1 MEILCG
7 QKHLS
12 AQELWG
18 KGKSIVTDFN
28 SLIAEFGNQV
38 RENLR
43 FGEGEPEAQL
53 TNPVATLLKGFGAL
67 HSMEVQTV
75 RETSLKTAGGG
86 LVSEG
91 LVRPDYAIMV
101 DGVLTGYVELKAPG
115 KNIDPDSFTKKSHEY
130 KQWQRLR
137 NLPNLLYTNGTEW
150 RLYRY
155 GKPVPTGSEKNDN
168 AVNVSA
174 GSVIINK
181 KRVLFPE
188 KITWSA
194 PANLATLFLNFL
206 RWVPAPITSADRLV
220 ETLAPLAAL
229 LREEMLLGLD
239 AQEKTYKAD
248 QAKAK
253 KKGEE
258 DLLIPSKLVG
268 LRDDWRDTLAPGTS
282 NEEFA
287 DSFAQTVVFS
297 LVVALSEGHNLSIES
312 LSTMANRL
320 RSQHGLLGNALGLLT
335 EHLDEKSSLYNALA
349 VIVRVMGAASW
360 EYISGGKADV
370 YLHLYEH
377 FLSIYNPEQRKKTGS
392 YYTPVEVVDQMVR
405 LVDDALRTYM
415 GKEHGLASEG
425 VSVIDPAMG
434 TGTYPLSVMHKVAK
448 TESLAP
454 AARTR
459 ALNRLAKNLY
469 GFELQSGP
477 FSVAELRLNQTLKEL
492 GADVPEDGLNLYVAD
507 TLYDPY
513 SRAKPMSGNTLR
525 LLSQLSNKATR
536 VKREV
541 PIQVCIGNPPYKD
554 KAQGMGGWVES
565 GHRYKK
571 KDEKEKNSPILDDF
585 RAPSMGGYERV
596 LKNLYIYF
604 WRWAFWKVFED
615 SFRVIESESDNSQ
628 HAGVVCFITPSS
640 YLNGPGFAGMR
651 EYIRR
656 SSSRGWIINV
666 TPEGYGPEKENA
678 IFAIKTPVAISLF
691 IREENTDEERMAD
704 IRYVALHGTFE
715 EKMQALANLE
725 LDGEEF
731 MPVRSGWG
739 NQFAP
744 DSGKDW
750 NSYLY
755 MDDLYSVSSSGID
768 PSRKW
773 VVAPSQR
780 ILEERWSELTEGN
793 DLKIRANRF
802 KETPTAGI
810 AKGKTPLL
818 GNDTFQGSKES
829 LNDQIAR
836 EVIPTVP
843 NIVPIGYRSFDRQY
857 ILADARLL
865 DRPRPKLWPYRI
877 QNQIFI
883 VEQYARNPKNGPGLY
898 FSSLIPDKN
907 AFKGSHGGRCYP
919 VFTTDGEP
927 NLRTSVAQ
935 LLCERFGND
944 APGNL
949 VYYLAAL
956 TGHPEYVRTFS
967 KPLETSHMRAPLTA
981 DPELWERAVQLGK
994 QVVWLH
1000 TYGERGEP
1008 LPGMKYLHQL
1018 PEGADYTL
1026 PNPTVDMGKTM
1037 PEEKPSFS
1045 PDPVDSLSEE
1055 ENNPVMGTVSFGQ
1068 ARCENMEKRVF
1079 DYTIG
1084 GNQVLGL
1091 WAKYR
1096 LKKPEEVSSSPLDE
1110 IVQREWPE
1118 AWSEEYERLLYTLT
1132 HLVHLEPAQ
1141 EKLLDE
1147 VLAGEQ
1153 IFREEFVDTED

>member
-28 SLIAEFGNQV
+28 SLIAEFGRQV

-43 FGEGEPEAQL
+43 VGEGEPEAQL
-53 TNPVATLLKGFGAL
+53 TNPVATLLQDFGAL
-67 HSMEVQTV
+67 HSMKVVTV

-86 LVSEG
+86 LISEG
-91 LVRPDYAIMV
+91 LVRPDYAITV

-115 KNIDPDSFTKKSHEY
+115 KNIDPASFSKKSHEY
-130 KQWQRLR
+130 RQWQRLR

-155 GKPVPTGSEKNDN
+155 GEPVLTSTGYD
-168 AVNVSA
+168 AVHVH
-174 GSVIINK
+174 GSFSG
-181 KRVLFPE
+181 RGTL
-188 KITWSA
+188 SA
-194 PANLATLFLNFL
+194 PDALATFFLNFL
-206 RWVPAPITSADRLV
+206 RWVPAPIKSADQLV

-229 LREEMLLGLD
+229 LREEMLLGLA
-239 AQEKTYKAD
+239 AQEKTYKAE
-248 QAKAK
+248 QAKAR

-258 DLLIPSKLVG
+258 DEVLPPQLVG
-268 LRDDWRDTLAPGTS
+268 LRKDWRDTLAPSTS

-297 LVVALSEGHNLSIES
+297 LVVALSEGHKLS
-312 LSTMANRL
+312 LKTFSTIAVEL
-320 RSQHGLLGNALGLLT
+320 RSKHGLLGNALSLLT
-335 EHLDEKSSLYNALA
+335 DHLDEKSSLYNALA
-349 VIVRVMGAASW
+349 VIIRVMDAASW
-360 EYISGGKADV
+360 ADISGGKSDV

-377 FLSIYNPEQRKKTGS
+377 FLKVYNPEQRKKTGS

-405 LVDDALRTYM
+405 LVDDALRTYL

-492 GADVPEDGLNLYVAD
+492 GAEVAEVPEDGLNLYVTD
-507 TLYDPY
+507 TLGDPY
-513 SRAKPMSGNTLR
+513 AKQKPLNGHTLR

-554 KAQGMGGWVES
+554 KAEGMGGWVES
-565 GHRYKK
+565 GFRSP
-571 KDEKEKNSPILDDF
+571 DVASPILDDF
-585 RAPSMGGYERV
+585 RAQGMGKYEYV
-596 LKNLYIYF
+596 LKNLYVYF

-615 SFRVIESESDNSQ
+615 SFHALEGQPDSAQ
-628 HAGVVCFITPSS
+628 HAGVVCFITADG
-640 YLNGPGFAGMR
+640 YLHGPGFAGMR

-666 TPEGYGPEKENA
+666 TPEGLRPPAKNA
-678 IFAIKTPVAISLF
+678 VFAIETPVSIALF
-691 IREENTDEERMAD
+691 LREENTDEETPAD
-704 IRYVALHGTFE
+704 IRYIALHGTFA
-715 EKMQALANLE
+715 EKIEALAALNL
-725 LDGEEF
+725 DSAEF
-731 MPVRSGWG
+731 EPVRSGWG
-739 NQFAP
+739 DKFAP
-744 DSGKDW
+744 EAGGDWDSYPELPDFYASCFPGVKP
-750 NSYLY
+750 N
-755 MDDLYSVSSSGID
+755 
-768 PSRKW
+768 KTW
-773 VVAPSQR
+773 VYAPSESVLQ
-780 ILEERWSELTEGN
+780 ERWAELIEGN
-793 DLKIRANRF
+793 NLEVRAERF
-802 KETPTAGI
+802 KETRDTKI
-810 AKGKTPLL
+810 TEGKKPLP
-818 GNDTFQGSKES
+818 GKDTFQGSLES

-836 EVIPTVP
+836 EFIPDTP
-843 NIVPIGYRSFDRQY
+843 NIVPVGYRSFDRQY
-857 ILADARLL
+857 ILADARLA
-865 DRPRPKLWPYRI
+865 DMPRPKLWEHRVPE
-877 QNQIFI
+877 QIFI
-883 VEQYARNPKNGPGLY
+883 VEQHSRHPKAGPGLY
-898 FSSLIPDKN
+898 ISSLIPDMN
-907 AFKGSHGGRCYP
+907 SFKGSEGGRTHP
-919 VFTTDGEP
+919 TLTIGGIP
-927 NLRTSVAQ
+927 NLTESAAQ
-935 LLCERFGND
+935 MLRERFGAD
-944 APGNL
+944 APGDL

-956 TGHPEYVRTFS
+956 TGHPGYVRTFDE
-967 KPLETSHMRAPLTA
+967 PLQQAGIRVPLTA
-981 DPELWERAVQLGK
+981 DPALWERAVQLGK

-1026 PNPTVDMGKTM
+1026 PNPTVDMGRTM
-1037 PEEKPSFS
+1037 PEKKPSFS
-1045 PDPVDSLSEE
+1045 PDPVDSLSKE
-1055 ENNPVMGTVSFGQ
+1055 ENNPIMGTVSFGR
-1068 ARCENMEKRVF
+1068 ARCENVEKRVF
-1079 DYTIG
+1079 DYTVG

-1096 LKKPEEVSSSPLDE
+1096 LKKPIVRQSSPLDE

-1118 AWSEEYERLLYTLT
+1118 TWSEEYERLLYTLT

>member
-1 MEILCG
+1 M
-7 QKHLS
+7 
-12 AQELWG
+12 
-18 KGKSIVTDFN
+18 TDFN
-28 SLIAEFGNQV
+28 SLIAEFGRQV

-43 FGEGEPEAQL
+43 VGEGEPEAQL
-53 TNPVATLLKGFGAL
+53 TNPVATLLQDFGAL
-67 HSMEVQTV
+67 HSMKVVTV

-115 KNIDPDSFTKKSHEY
+115 KNIDPASFGKKSHEY

-155 GKPVPTGSEKNDN
+155 GEPVLTSTGYD
-168 AVNVSA
+168 AVHMH
-174 GSVIINK
+174 GSFSGHGT
-181 KRVLFPE
+181 L
-188 KITWSA
+188 SA
-194 PANLATLFLNFL
+194 PDALATFFLNFL
-206 RWVPAPITSADRLV
+206 RWVPAPIKSADQLV

-229 LREEMLLGLD
+229 LREEMLLGL
-239 AQEKTYKAD
+239 AVQEKTYKAD

-258 DLLIPSKLVG
+258 DFVIPPPLVG
-268 LRDDWRDTLAPGTS
+268 LRKDWRDTLAPSTS

-297 LVVALSEGHNLSIES
+297 LVVALSEGHDLSLETF
-312 LSTMANRL
+312 STMAGRL

-360 EYISGGKADV
+360 DDISGGKSDV

-377 FLSIYNPEQRKKTGS
+377 FLKVYNPEQRKKTGS

-405 LVDDALRTYM
+405 LVDDALRTYL

-434 TGTYPLSVMHKVAK
+434 TGTYPLSVMHKVAR

-492 GADVPEDGLNLYVAD
+492 GADISEDGLNLYVAD
-507 TLYDPY
+507 TLSDPY
-513 SRAKPMSGNTLR
+513 AKQKPVNGNTLR

-554 KAQGMGGWVES
+554 KAEGMGGWVES
-565 GHRYKK
+565 GFRSP
-571 KDEKEKNSPILDDF
+571 DVASPILDDF
-585 RAPSMGGYERV
+585 RASGMGRYEYV
-596 LKNLYIYF
+596 LKNLYVYF

-615 SFRVIESESDNSQ
+615 SFRAMEGQSDSAQ
-628 HAGVVCFITPSS
+628 RAGVVCFITADG

-666 TPEGYGPEKENA
+666 TPEGKRPPAKNA
-678 IFAIKTPVAISLF
+678 VFAIETPVSIALF
-691 IREENTDEERMAD
+691 LREENTDEETPAD
-704 IRYVALHGTFE
+704 IRYVALHGTFA
-715 EKMQALANLE
+715 EKMQALAALD
-725 LDGEEF
+725 LDGAEF
-731 MPVRSGWG
+731 EPVRSGWG
-739 NQFAP
+739 DKFAP
-744 DSGKDW
+744 EAGGDWDSYPELPDFYASCFPGVKP
-750 NSYLY
+750 N
-755 MDDLYSVSSSGID
+755 
-768 PSRKW
+768 KTW
-773 VVAPSQR
+773 VYAPSESVLQ
-780 ILEERWSELTEGN
+780 ERWAELIEGN
-793 DLKIRANRF
+793 DLEVRAERF
-802 KETPTAGI
+802 KETSSTGI
-810 AKGKTPLL
+810 AVGKKPLP
-818 GNDTFQGSKES
+818 GSDTFQGSLES
-829 LNDQIAR
+829 LNNQIAR
-836 EVIPTVP
+836 ELIPDTP
-843 NIVPIGYRSFDRQY
+843 NIVQVGYRSFDRQY
-857 ILADARLL
+857 ILADSRLL
-865 DRPRPKLWPYRI
+865 ERARPELWEHRVPG
-877 QNQIFI
+877 QIFI
-883 VEQYARNPKNGPGLY
+883 VEQHAHYPKAGPGLY
-898 FSSLIPDKN
+898 FSALIPDMH
-907 AFKGSHGGRCYP
+907 AFNNRGGRAHP
-919 VFTTDGEP
+919 ALTIGGTP
-927 NLRTSVAQ
+927 NLTEPAKQMLR
-935 LLCERFGND
+935 ERLGDN
-944 APGNL
+944 APGDL

-956 TGHPEYVRTFS
+956 TGHPGYVRTFDE
-967 KPLETSHMRAPLTA
+967 PLQQAGIRVPLTA
-981 DPELWERAVQLGK
+981 DPALWERAVQLGK

-1026 PNPTVDMGKTM
+1026 PTPTVDMGKTM
-1037 PEEKPSFS
+1037 PEKKPSFS
-1045 PDPVDSLSEE
+1045 PDPVNSLSEE
-1055 ENNPVMGTVSFGQ
+1055 QNIPVTGTVSFGR

-1079 DYTIG
+1079 DYTVG

-1096 LKKPEEVSSSPLDE
+1096 LKKPGVRSSSPLDY
-1110 IVQREWPE
+1110 IVQREWPP

-1147 VLAGEQ
+1147 VLVGEQ

>member
-1 MEILCG
+1 M
-7 QKHLS
+7 
-12 AQELWG
+12 
-18 KGKSIVTDFN
+18 TDFN
-28 SLIAEFGNQV
+28 SLIAEFGRQV

-43 FGEGEPEAQL
+43 VGDGEPEAQL
-53 TNPVATLLKGFGAL
+53 TNPVATLLQDFGAL
-67 HSMEVQTV
+67 HSMKVVTV

-115 KNIDPDSFTKKSHEY
+115 KNIDPASFTKKSHEY

-155 GKPVPTGSEKNDN
+155 GEPVLTSTGYD
-168 AVNVSA
+168 AVHMH
-174 GSVIINK
+174 GSFSGHGT
-181 KRVLFPE
+181 L
-188 KITWSA
+188 SA
-194 PANLATLFLNFL
+194 PDALATFFLNFL
-206 RWVPAPITSADRLV
+206 RWVPAPIKSAGQLV

-229 LREEMLLGLD
+229 LREEMLLGLS

-258 DLLIPSKLVG
+258 DFVIPPPLVG
-268 LRDDWRDTLAPGTS
+268 LRKDWRDTLAPSTS

-297 LVVALSEGHNLSIES
+297 LVVALSEGHDLSLETF
-312 LSTMANRL
+312 STMAGRL
-320 RSQHGLLGNALGLLT
+320 RSQHGLLGNALSLLT
-335 EHLDEKSSLYNALA
+335 EHLDEESSLYSTLA
-349 VIVRVMGAASW
+349 VIVRVMNAASW
-360 EYISGGKADV
+360 PDISSGKSDV

-377 FLSIYNPEQRKKTGS
+377 FLKVYNPEQRKTTGS

-405 LVDDALRTYM
+405 LVDDALRAYL

-434 TGTYPLSVMHKVAK
+434 TGTYPLSVMHRVAK

-477 FSVAELRLNQTLKEL
+477 FSVAELRLNETLKEM
-492 GADVPEDGLNLYVAD
+492 GADIPEDGLNLYVAD
-507 TLYDPY
+507 TLSDPY
-513 SRAKPMSGNTLR
+513 AKQKPVNSQTLR

-554 KAQGMGGWVES
+554 KAEGMGGWVES
-565 GHRYKK
+565 GFRSP
-571 KDEKEKNSPILDDF
+571 EVASPILDDF
-585 RAPSMGGYERV
+585 RAPGMGKFEYV
-596 LKNLYIYF
+596 LKNLYVYF

-615 SFRVIESESDNSQ
+615 SFRALEGQPDRSKR
-628 HAGVVCFITPSS
+628 AGAVCFITASG
-640 YLNGPGFAGMR
+640 YLKGPGFAGMR

-656 SSSRGWIINV
+656 SASRGWIINV
-666 TPEGYGPEKENA
+666 TPEGKRPPKGTAVFDIE
-678 IFAIKTPVAISLF
+678 TPVSIALF
-691 IREENTDEERMAD
+691 LREENTDEETPAD
-704 IRYVALHGTFE
+704 IRYVALHGKLE
-715 EKMQALANLE
+715 EKMQALAALN
-725 LDGEEF
+725 LDGAEF
-731 MPVRSGWG
+731 EPVRSGWG
-739 NQFAP
+739 DKFAP
-744 DSGKDW
+744 EAGGDWDSYPELVDFYTK
-750 NSYLY
+750 NFQ
-755 MDDLYSVSSSGID
+755 GIK
-768 PSRKW
+768 PNKTW
-773 VVAPSQR
+773 VYAPAETVLQ
-780 ILEERWSELTEGN
+780 ERWVELIEGN
-793 DLKIRANRF
+793 DLEVRTERF
-802 KETPTAGI
+802 KETPSTSI
-810 AKGKTPLL
+810 FKGKKPLP
-818 GNDTFQGSKES
+818 GKDTFQGSRES

-836 EVIPTVP
+836 EVIPDAP
-843 NIVPIGYRSFDRQY
+843 NIVPVGYRSFDRQY
-857 ILADARLL
+857 ILADSRLL
-865 DRPRPKLWPYRI
+865 ERERPELWEHRVPG
-877 QNQIFI
+877 QIFI
-883 VEQYARNPKNGPGLY
+883 VEQHAHYPKAGPGLH
-898 FSSLIPDKN
+898 FSTLIPDLD
-907 AFKGSHGGRCYP
+907 AFNNRGGRAHP
-919 VFTTDGEP
+919 VLNVSGVP
-927 NLRTSVAQ
+927 NLTEPAKQMLR
-935 LLCERFGND
+935 ERFGDN

-956 TGHPEYVRTFS
+956 TGHPGYVRTFD
-967 KPLETSHMRAPLTA
+967 KPLQQAGIRVPLTA
-981 DPELWERAVQLGK
+981 DPKLWERAVQLGK

-1008 LPGMKYLHQL
+1008 LPGMKYLHQI
-1018 PEGADYTL
+1018 PEGADYVL
-1026 PNPTVDMGKTM
+1026 PTPTVDMGRTM
-1037 PEEKPSFS
+1037 PTKQPSFLPNS
-1045 PDPVDSLSEE
+1045 VTDELAEKQNTPVR
-1055 ENNPVMGTVSFGQ
+1055 GTVSFGR
-1068 ARCENMEKRVF
+1068 ARCENVEKRVF
-1079 DYTIG
+1079 DYTVG
-1084 GNQVLGL
+1084 GNRVLGM

-1096 LKKPEEVSSSPLDE
+1096 LKKPKTNRSSSLND

>member
-1 MEILCG
+1 M
-7 QKHLS
+7 
-12 AQELWG
+12 
-18 KGKSIVTDFN
+18 TDFN
-28 SLIAEFGNQV
+28 SLIAEFGRQV

-43 FGEGEPEAQL
+43 VGDGEPEAQL
-53 TNPVATLLKGFGAL
+53 TNPVATLLQDFGAL
-67 HSMEVQTV
+67 HSMKVVTV

-91 LVRPDYAIMV
+91 LVRPDYAITV

-115 KNIDPDSFTKKSHEY
+115 KNIDPASFTKKSHEY
-130 KQWQRLR
+130 RQWQRLR

-155 GKPVPTGSEKNDN
+155 GEPVLTSTGYD
-168 AVNVSA
+168 AVHMH
-174 GSVIINK
+174 GSFSGHGT
-181 KRVLFPE
+181 L
-188 KITWSA
+188 SA
-194 PANLATLFLNFL
+194 PDALATVFLNFL
-206 RWVPAPITSADRLV
+206 RWVPAPIKSADQLV

-229 LREEMLLGLD
+229 LREEMLLGLA

-258 DLLIPSKLVG
+258 DFVIPPPLVG
-268 LRDDWRDTLAPGTS
+268 LRKDWRDTLAPSTS

-297 LVVALSEGHNLSIES
+297 LVVALSEGHDLSLETF
-312 LSTMANRL
+312 STMAGRL

-360 EYISGGKADV
+360 ADISGGKSDV

-377 FLSIYNPEQRKKTGS
+377 FLKVYNPEQRKKTGS

-405 LVDDALRTYM
+405 LVDDALRTYL

-434 TGTYPLSVMHKVAK
+434 TGTYPLSVMHQVAK

-459 ALNRLAKNLY
+459 ALNRLANNLY

-477 FSVAELRLNQTLKEL
+477 FSVAELRLNQTLKEM
-492 GADVPEDGLNLYVAD
+492 GGDVPEDGLNLYVAD
-507 TLYDPY
+507 TLSDPY
-513 SRAKPMSGNTLR
+513 AKQKPVNGNTLR

-554 KAQGMGGWVES
+554 KAEGMGGWVES
-565 GHRYKK
+565 GFRSP
-571 KDEKEKNSPILDDF
+571 DVASPILDDF
-585 RAPSMGGYERV
+585 RAQGMGKYEYV
-596 LKNLYIYF
+596 LKNLYVYF

-615 SFRVIESESDNSQ
+615 SFRALEGQPDSAQ
-628 HAGVVCFITPSS
+628 RAGVVCFITADG
-640 YLNGPGFAGMR
+640 YLHGPGFAGMR

-666 TPEGYGPEKENA
+666 TPEGKRPPAKNA
-678 IFAIKTPVAISLF
+678 VFAIETPVSIALLL
-691 IREENTDEERMAD
+691 REENTDEETPAD
-704 IRYVALHGTFE
+704 IRYVALHGTFA
-715 EKMQALANLE
+715 EKMQALAALN
-725 LDGEEF
+725 LDGAEF
-731 MPVRSGWG
+731 EPVRSGWG
-739 NQFAP
+739 DKFAP
-744 DSGKDW
+744 EAGGDWDSYPELPDFYASCFPGMKP
-750 NSYLY
+750 N
-755 MDDLYSVSSSGID
+755 
-768 PSRKW
+768 KTW
-773 VVAPSQR
+773 VYAPSESVLQ
-780 ILEERWSELTEGN
+780 ERWAELIEGN
-793 DLKIRANRF
+793 DLEVRAERF
-802 KETPTAGI
+802 KETSSTGI
-810 AKGKTPLL
+810 AVGKKPLP
-818 GNDTFQGSKES
+818 GSDTFQGSLES
-829 LNDQIAR
+829 LNDQITR
-836 EVIPTVP
+836 EIIPDAP
-843 NIVPIGYRSFDRQY
+843 NIVPVGYRSFDRQY
-857 ILADARLL
+857 ILADSRLL
-865 DRPRPKLWPYRI
+865 ERARPELWEHRVPG
-877 QNQIFI
+877 QIFI
-883 VEQYARNPKNGPGLY
+883 VEQHARHPQAGPGLY
-898 FSSLIPDKN
+898 FDALIPDMN
-907 AFKGSHGGRCYP
+907 AFNNRGGRAHP
-919 VFTTDGEP
+919 ALTIEGTP
-927 NLRTSVAQ
+927 NLTEPAAQ
-935 LLCERFGND
+935 MLRERFGDN
-944 APGNL
+944 APGDL

-956 TGHPEYVRTFS
+956 TGHPGYVRTFDE
-967 KPLETSHMRAPLTA
+967 PLQQAGIRVPLTA

-1008 LPGMKYLHQL
+1008 LPGMERLHQL
-1018 PEGADYTL
+1018 PAGADYTL
-1026 PNPTVDMGKTM
+1026 PTPTVDMGRTM
-1037 PEEKPSFS
+1037 PEKKPSFS
-1045 PDPVDSLSEE
+1045 LDPVTGSLSEE
-1055 ENNPVMGTVSFGQ
+1055 ENSPVMGTVSFGQ
-1068 ARCENMEKRVF
+1068 ARCENVERRVF

-1096 LKKPEEVSSSPLDE
+1096 LKKPVVRRSSPLDE

-1118 AWSEEYERLLYTLT
+1118 AWSDEYERLLYTLT

>member
-1 MEILCG
+1 M
-7 QKHLS
+7 
-12 AQELWG
+12 
-18 KGKSIVTDFN
+18 
-28 SLIAEFGNQV
+28 
-38 RENLR
+38 
-43 FGEGEPEAQL
+43 
-53 TNPVATLLKGFGAL
+53 
-67 HSMEVQTV
+67 
-75 RETSLKTAGGG
+75 
-86 LVSEG
+86 
-91 LVRPDYAIMV
+91 RPDYAITV

-115 KNIDPDSFTKKSHEY
+115 KNIDPASFTKKSHEY
-130 KQWQRLR
+130 RQWQRLR

-155 GKPVPTGSEKNDN
+155 GEPVLTSTGYD
-168 AVNVSA
+168 AVHMH
-174 GSVIINK
+174 GSFSGHGT
-181 KRVLFPE
+181 L
-188 KITWSA
+188 SA
-194 PANLATLFLNFL
+194 PDALATFFLNFL
-206 RWVPAPITSADRLV
+206 RWVPAPIKSADQLV

-229 LREEMLLGLD
+229 LREEMLLGL
-239 AQEKTYKAD
+239 AVQEKTYKAD

-258 DLLIPSKLVG
+258 DFVIPPPLVG
-268 LRDDWRDTLAPGTS
+268 LRKDWRDTLAPSTS

-297 LVVALSEGHNLSIES
+297 LVVALSENLDLS
-312 LSTMANRL
+312 LETFSTMAGRL

-360 EYISGGKADV
+360 ADISGGKSDV

-377 FLSIYNPEQRKKTGS
+377 FLKVYNPEQRKKTGS

-405 LVDDALRTYM
+405 LVDDALRTYL

-448 TESLAP
+448 AESLAP

-477 FSVAELRLNQTLKEL
+477 FSVAELRLNQTLREM
-492 GADVPEDGLNLYVAD
+492 GAEVPEDGLNLYVAD
-507 TLYDPY
+507 TLGDPY
-513 SRAKPMSGNTLR
+513 AKQKPVNGNTLR

-554 KAQGMGGWVES
+554 KAEGMGGWVES
-565 GHRYKK
+565 GFRSA
-571 KDEKEKNSPILDDF
+571 DVASPILDDF
-585 RAPSMGGYERV
+585 RAPGMGKYEYV
-596 LKNLYIYF
+596 LKNLYVYF

-615 SFRVIESESDNSQ
+615 SFRTLEGQSDSAQ
-628 HAGVVCFITPSS
+628 HAGVVCFITADG

-666 TPEGYGPEKENA
+666 TPEGKRPPAKNA
-678 IFAIKTPVAISLF
+678 VFAIETPVSIALF
-691 IREENTDEERMAD
+691 LREENTGEETPAD
-704 IRYVALHGTFE
+704 IRYVALHGTFA
-715 EKMQALANLE
+715 EKMQALATLDLE
-725 LDGEEF
+725 GAGFE
-731 MPVRSGWG
+731 PVRSGWG
-739 NQFAP
+739 DKFAP
-744 DSGKDW
+744 EAGGDWDSYPELPDFYASCFPGVKP
-750 NSYLY
+750 N
-755 MDDLYSVSSSGID
+755 
-768 PSRKW
+768 KTW
-773 VVAPSQR
+773 VYAPSESVLQ
-780 ILEERWSELTEGN
+780 ERWAELIEGN
-793 DLKIRANRF
+793 DLEVRAERF
-802 KETPTAGI
+802 KETRDTKI
-810 AKGKTPLL
+810 TEGKKPLP
-818 GNDTFQGSKES
+818 GNDTFQGSLES
-829 LNDQIAR
+829 LNGQIAR
-836 EVIPTVP
+836 EFIPDTP
-843 NIVPIGYRSFDRQY
+843 DIVQVGYRSFDRQY

-865 DRPRPKLWPYRI
+865 HMPSPKLWEHRVPE
-877 QNQIFI
+877 QIFI
-883 VEQYARNPKNGPGLY
+883 VEQHARHPQAGPGLY
-898 FSSLIPDKN
+898 FDALIPDMN
-907 AFKGSHGGRCYP
+907 AFNNRGGRAHP
-919 VFTTDGEP
+919 VLNVSGSP
-927 NLRTSVAQ
+927 NLTESAVQMLR
-935 LLCERFGND
+935 ERFGDN
-944 APGNL
+944 APGDL

-956 TGHPEYVRTFS
+956 TGHPGYVRTFDE
-967 KPLETSHMRAPLTA
+967 PLQQAGIRVPLTA
-981 DPELWERAVQLGK
+981 DPNLWERAVQLGR

-1008 LPGMKYLHQL
+1008 LPGMKYLHQV

-1026 PNPTVDMGKTM
+1026 PTPTVDMGRTM
-1037 PEEKPSFS
+1037 PEKKPSFS
-1045 PDPVDSLSEE
+1045 PDPVDSLSAK
-1055 ENNPVMGTVSFGQ
+1055 ENSPVMGTVSFGK
-1068 ARCENMEKRVF
+1068 ARCENVEKRVF

-1096 LKKPEEVSSSPLDE
+1096 LKKPVVRRSSSLND
-1110 IVQREWPE
+1110 IVQREWPD

>member
-1 MEILCG
+1 M
-7 QKHLS
+7 
-12 AQELWG
+12 
-18 KGKSIVTDFN
+18 
-28 SLIAEFGNQV
+28 
-38 RENLR
+38 
-43 FGEGEPEAQL
+43 
-53 TNPVATLLKGFGAL
+53 
-67 HSMEVQTV
+67 
-75 RETSLKTAGGG
+75 
-86 LVSEG
+86 
-91 LVRPDYAIMV
+91 RPDYAIMV

-115 KNIDPDSFTKKSHEY
+115 KNIDPASFGKKSHEY

-155 GKPVPTGSEKNDN
+155 GEPVLTSTGYD
-168 AVNVSA
+168 AVHMH
-174 GSVIINK
+174 GSFSGHGT
-181 KRVLFPE
+181 L
-188 KITWSA
+188 SA
-194 PANLATLFLNFL
+194 PDALATFFLNFL
-206 RWVPAPITSADRLV
+206 RWVPAPIKSADQLV

-229 LREEMLLGLD
+229 LREEMLLGL
-239 AQEKTYKAD
+239 AVQEKTYKAD

-258 DLLIPSKLVG
+258 DFVIPPPLVG
-268 LRDDWRDTLAPGTS
+268 LRKDWRDTLAPSTS

-297 LVVALSEGHNLSIES
+297 LVVALSEGHDLSLETF
-312 LSTMANRL
+312 STMAGRL

-360 EYISGGKADV
+360 DDISGGKSDV

-377 FLSIYNPEQRKKTGS
+377 FLKVYNPEQRKKTGS

-405 LVDDALRTYM
+405 LVDDALRTYL

-434 TGTYPLSVMHKVAK
+434 TGTYPLSVMHKVAR

-492 GADVPEDGLNLYVAD
+492 GADISEDGLNLYVAD
-507 TLYDPY
+507 TLSDPY
-513 SRAKPMSGNTLR
+513 AKQKPVNGNTLR

-554 KAQGMGGWVES
+554 KAEGMGGWVES
-565 GHRYKK
+565 GFRSP
-571 KDEKEKNSPILDDF
+571 DVASPILDDF
-585 RAPSMGGYERV
+585 RASGMGRYEYV
-596 LKNLYIYF
+596 LKNLYVYF

-615 SFRVIESESDNSQ
+615 SFRAMEGQSDSAQ
-628 HAGVVCFITPSS
+628 RAGVVCFITADG

-666 TPEGYGPEKENA
+666 TPEGKRPPAKNA
-678 IFAIKTPVAISLF
+678 VFAIETPVSIALF
-691 IREENTDEERMAD
+691 LREENTDEETPAD
-704 IRYVALHGTFE
+704 IRYVALHGTFA
-715 EKMQALANLE
+715 EKMQALAALD
-725 LDGEEF
+725 LDGAEF
-731 MPVRSGWG
+731 EPVRSGWG
-739 NQFAP
+739 DKFAP
-744 DSGKDW
+744 EAGGDWDSYPELPDFYASCFPGVKP
-750 NSYLY
+750 N
-755 MDDLYSVSSSGID
+755 
-768 PSRKW
+768 KTW
-773 VVAPSQR
+773 VYAPSESVLQ
-780 ILEERWSELTEGN
+780 ERWAELIEGN
-793 DLKIRANRF
+793 DLEVRAERF
-802 KETPTAGI
+802 KETSSTGI
-810 AKGKTPLL
+810 AVGKKPLP
-818 GNDTFQGSKES
+818 GSDTFQGSLES
-829 LNDQIAR
+829 LNNQIAR
-836 EVIPTVP
+836 ELIPDTP
-843 NIVPIGYRSFDRQY
+843 NIVQVGYRSFDRQY
-857 ILADARLL
+857 ILADSRLL
-865 DRPRPKLWPYRI
+865 ERARPELWEHRVPG
-877 QNQIFI
+877 QIFI
-883 VEQYARNPKNGPGLY
+883 VEQHAHYPKAGPGLY
-898 FSSLIPDKN
+898 FSTLIPDMH
-907 AFKGSHGGRCYP
+907 AFNNRGGRAHP
-919 VFTTDGEP
+919 ALTAGGAP
-927 NLRTSVAQ
+927 NLTEPATQMLR
-935 LLCERFGND
+935 ERFGDN
-944 APGNL
+944 APGDL

-956 TGHPEYVRTFS
+956 TGHPGYVRTFDE
-967 KPLETSHMRAPLTA
+967 PLQQAGIRVPLTA
-981 DPELWERAVQLGK
+981 DPALWERAVQLGK

-1008 LPGMKYLHQL
+1008 LPGIKYLHQL
-1018 PEGADYTL
+1018 PKDADYTL

-1037 PEEKPSFS
+1037 PEKKPSFS
-1045 PDPVDSLSEE
+1045 PDPVNSLSEE
-1055 ENNPVMGTVSFGQ
+1055 QNIPVTGTVSFGR

-1079 DYTIG
+1079 DYTVG

-1096 LKKPEEVSSSPLDE
+1096 LKKPGVRSSSPLDY
-1110 IVQREWPE
+1110 IVQREWPP

-1147 VLAGEQ
+1147 VLVGEQ

>member
-1 MEILCG
+1 M
-7 QKHLS
+7 
-12 AQELWG
+12 
-18 KGKSIVTDFN
+18 TDFN
-28 SLIAEFGNQV
+28 SLIAEFGRQV
-38 RENLR
+38 QENLR
-43 FGEGEPEAQL
+43 IGEGEPEAQL
-53 TNPVATLLKGFGAL
+53 TNPVATLLQDFGAL
-67 HSMEVQTV
+67 HSMKVVTV

-115 KNIDPDSFTKKSHEY
+115 KNIDPASFTKKSHEY

-155 GKPVPTGSEKNDN
+155 GEPVLTSTGYD
-168 AVNVSA
+168 AVHMH
-174 GSVIINK
+174 GSFSGHGT
-181 KRVLFPE
+181 L
-188 KITWSA
+188 SA
-194 PANLATLFLNFL
+194 PDALAAFFLNFL
-206 RWVPAPITSADRLV
+206 RWAPSPITSADQLV

-229 LREEMLLGLD
+229 LREEMLLGL
-239 AQEKTYKAD
+239 AVQEKTYKAD

-258 DLLIPSKLVG
+258 DFVIPPPLVG
-268 LRDDWRDTLAPGTS
+268 LRKDWRDTLAPSTS

-297 LVVALSEGHNLSIES
+297 LVVALSEGHDLSLETF
-312 LSTMANRL
+312 STMAGRL

-349 VIVRVMGAASW
+349 VIVRVIGAASW
-360 EYISGGKADV
+360 VDISGGKSDV

-377 FLSIYNPEQRKKTGS
+377 FLKVYNPAQRKKTGS

-405 LVDDALRTYM
+405 LVDDALRTYL

-434 TGTYPLSVMHKVAK
+434 TGTYPLSVMHQVAK
-448 TESLAP
+448 AESLAP

-477 FSVAELRLNQTLKEL
+477 FSVAELRLNQTLREM
-492 GADVPEDGLNLYVAD
+492 GAEVPEDGLNLYVAD
-507 TLYDPY
+507 TLGDPY
-513 SRAKPMSGNTLR
+513 AKQKPVNGNTLR

-554 KAQGMGGWVES
+554 KAEGMGGWVES
-565 GHRYKK
+565 GFRSA
-571 KDEKEKNSPILDDF
+571 DVASPILDDF
-585 RAPSMGGYERV
+585 RAQGMGKYEYV
-596 LKNLYIYF
+596 LKNLYVYF

-615 SFRVIESESDNSQ
+615 SFRALEGQPDSAQ
-628 HAGVVCFITPSS
+628 RAGVVCFITASG

-666 TPEGYGPEKENA
+666 TPEGKRPPAKNA
-678 IFAIKTPVAISLF
+678 VFAIETPVSIALF
-691 IREENTDEERMAD
+691 LREENTDEETPAD
-704 IRYVALHGTFE
+704 IRYVALHGTFA
-715 EKMQALANLE
+715 EKMQALAALE
-725 LDGEEF
+725 LDSAEF
-731 MPVRSGWG
+731 EPVRSGWG
-739 NQFAP
+739 DKFAP
-744 DSGKDW
+744 EAGGDWDSYPELPDFYASCFPGVKP
-750 NSYLY
+750 N
-755 MDDLYSVSSSGID
+755 
-768 PSRKW
+768 KTW
-773 VVAPSQR
+773 VYAPSESVLQ
-780 ILEERWSELTEGN
+780 ERWAELIEGN
-793 DLKIRANRF
+793 DLEVRAERF
-802 KETPTAGI
+802 KETRDTKI
-810 AKGKTPLL
+810 TEGKNPLP
-818 GNDTFQGSKES
+818 GSDTFQGSLES

-836 EVIPTVP
+836 ELIPDTP
-843 NIVPIGYRSFDRQY
+843 NIVQVGYRSFDRQY
-857 ILADARLL
+857 ILADARLA
-865 DRPRPKLWPYRI
+865 DMPRPKLWEHRI
-877 QNQIFI
+877 PEQIFI
-883 VEQYARNPKNGPGLY
+883 VEQHAHYPKAGPGLH
-898 FSSLIPDKN
+898 FSALIPDMD
-907 AFKGSHGGRCYP
+907 AFKGSEGGRAHP
-919 VFTTDGEP
+919 VLNINGTP
-927 NLRTSVAQ
+927 NLTEPATQMLR
-935 LLCERFGND
+935 ERFGDN
-944 APGNL
+944 APGDL

-956 TGHPEYVRTFS
+956 TGHPGYVRTFDE
-967 KPLETSHMRAPLTA
+967 PLQQAGIRVPLTA
-981 DPELWERAVQLGK
+981 DPALWERAVQLGK

-1008 LPGMKYLHQL
+1008 LPGIKYLHQL
-1018 PEGADYTL
+1018 PKDADYTL

-1037 PEEKPSFS
+1037 PEKKPSFS
-1045 PDPVDSLSEE
+1045 PDPVDSLSTE
-1055 ENNPVMGTVSFGQ
+1055 ENNPVMGTVSFGR
-1068 ARCENMEKRVF
+1068 ARCENVEKRVF

-1096 LKKPEEVSSSPLDE
+1096 LKKPVVRRSSSLND
-1110 IVQREWPE
+1110 IVQREWPD

>member
-1 MEILCG
+1 M
-7 QKHLS
+7 
-12 AQELWG
+12 
-18 KGKSIVTDFN
+18 
-28 SLIAEFGNQV
+28 
-38 RENLR
+38 
-43 FGEGEPEAQL
+43 
-53 TNPVATLLKGFGAL
+53 
-67 HSMEVQTV
+67 
-75 RETSLKTAGGG
+75 
-86 LVSEG
+86 
-91 LVRPDYAIMV
+91 RPDYAITV

-115 KNIDPDSFTKKSHEY
+115 KNIDSASFSKKSHEY
-130 KQWQRLR
+130 RQWQRLR

-155 GKPVPTGSEKNDN
+155 GEPVLTSTGYD
-168 AVNVSA
+168 AVHMH
-174 GSVIINK
+174 GSFSGHGT
-181 KRVLFPE
+181 L
-188 KITWSA
+188 SA
-194 PANLATLFLNFL
+194 PDALATFFLNFL
-206 RWVPAPITSADRLV
+206 RWVPAPIKSADQLV

-229 LREEMLLGLD
+229 LREEMLLGLA

-258 DLLIPSKLVG
+258 DFVIPPPLVG
-268 LRDDWRDTLAPGTS
+268 LRKDWRDTLAPSTS

-297 LVVALSEGHNLSIES
+297 LVVALSEGHDLSLETF
-312 LSTMANRL
+312 STMAGRL

-349 VIVRVMGAASW
+349 VIVRVMDAASW
-360 EYISGGKADV
+360 ADISGGKSDV

-377 FLSIYNPEQRKKTGS
+377 FLKVYNPEQRKKTGS

-405 LVDDALRTYM
+405 LVDDALRTYL

-434 TGTYPLSVMHKVAK
+434 TGTYPLSVMHQVAK
-448 TESLAP
+448 TESLSP

-477 FSVAELRLNQTLKEL
+477 FSVAELRLNQTLKEM

-507 TLYDPY
+507 TLSDPY
-513 SRAKPMSGNTLR
+513 AKQKPVNGNTLR

-554 KAQGMGGWVES
+554 KAEGMGGWVES
-565 GHRYKK
+565 GFRSA
-571 KDEKEKNSPILDDF
+571 DVASPILDDF
-585 RAPSMGGYERV
+585 RAQGMGRYEYV
-596 LKNLYIYF
+596 LKNLYVYF

-615 SFRVIESESDNSQ
+615 SFRALEGQSDNAQ
-628 HAGVVCFITPSS
+628 RAGVVCFITASG
-640 YLNGPGFAGMR
+640 YLRGPGFKIMR

-666 TPEGYGPEKENA
+666 SPEGKRPPAKNA
-678 IFAIKTPVAISLF
+678 VFAIETPVSIALF
-691 IREENTDEERMAD
+691 LREENTDEETPAD
-704 IRYVALHGTFE
+704 IRYVALHGTFA
-715 EKMQALANLE
+715 EKMQGLAALD
-725 LDGEEF
+725 LDGAEF
-731 MPVRSGWG
+731 EPVRSGWG
-739 NQFAP
+739 DKFAP
-744 DSGKDW
+744 EAEGDWDS
-750 NSYLY
+750 YPELE
-755 MDDLYSVSSSGID
+755 DLYAKFYPGVK
-768 PSRKW
+768 PNRTW
-773 VVAPSQR
+773 VYAPSES
-780 ILEERWSELTEGN
+780 ILQERWAELIEGT
-793 DLKIRANRF
+793 DLKVRAERF
-802 KETPTAGI
+802 KETASIGI
-810 AKGKTPLL
+810 ARGKDPLS
-818 GNDTFQGSKES
+818 GVDTFQGSKES
-829 LNDQIAR
+829 LNDQIVR
-836 EVIPTVP
+836 ELIPDTP
-843 NIVPIGYRSFDRQY
+843 NIVQVGYRSFDRQY
-857 ILADARLL
+857 ILADSRLL
-865 DRPRPKLWPYRI
+865 HRASPDLWEHRVPG
-877 QNQIFI
+877 QIFI
-883 VEQYARNPKNGPGLY
+883 VEQNAHYPKAGPGLY
-898 FSSLIPDKN
+898 FSALIPDMD
-907 AFKGSHGGRCYP
+907 AFNNRGGRAHP
-919 VFTTDGEP
+919 VLNVNGTP
-927 NLRTSVAQ
+927 NLTEPAAQ
-935 LLCERFGND
+935 MLHERFGD
-944 APGNL
+944 SAPGDL

-956 TGHPEYVRTFS
+956 TGHPGYVRTFD
-967 KPLETSHMRAPLTA
+967 KPLQQAGIRIPLTA

-994 QVVWLH
+994 QIVWLH

-1008 LPGMKYLHQL
+1008 LPGMQYLHQL

-1026 PNPTVDMGKTM
+1026 PTPTVDMGKTM
-1037 PEEKPSFS
+1037 PEKKPSFS

-1055 ENNPVMGTVSFGQ
+1055 KNNPAMGTVSFGQ
-1068 ARCENMEKRVF
+1068 ARCENVEKRVF

-1096 LKKPEEVSSSPLDE
+1096 LKKPETKWSSSLND

>member
-1 MEILCG
+1 
-7 QKHLS
+7 
-12 AQELWG
+12 
-18 KGKSIVTDFN
+18 
-28 SLIAEFGNQV
+28 
-38 RENLR
+38 
-43 FGEGEPEAQL
+43 
-53 TNPVATLLKGFGAL
+53 
-67 HSMEVQTV
+67 
-75 RETSLKTAGGG
+75 
-86 LVSEG
+86 
-91 LVRPDYAIMV
+91 MV

-115 KNIDPDSFTKKSHEY
+115 KNIDPASFTKKSHEY
-130 KQWQRLR
+130 RQWQRLR

-155 GKPVPTGSEKNDN
+155 GEPVLTSTGCD
-168 AVNVSA
+168 AVHMQ
-174 GSVIINK
+174 GSFSGYGT
-181 KRVLFPE
+181 L
-188 KITWSA
+188 SA
-194 PANLATLFLNFL
+194 PDALATFFLNFL
-206 RWVPAPITSADRLV
+206 RWAPSPITSANQLV

-229 LREEMLLGLD
+229 LREEMLLGLS
-239 AQEKTYKAD
+239 AQEKTYKAE

-258 DLLIPSKLVG
+258 DFVIPPPLVG
-268 LRDDWRDTLAPGTS
+268 LRKDWRDTLAPSTS

-297 LVVALSEGHNLSIES
+297 LVVALSEGHDLSLETF
-312 LSTMANRL
+312 STMAGRL

-360 EYISGGKADV
+360 KYISGGKSDV

-377 FLSIYNPEQRKKTGS
+377 FLKVYNPEQRKKTGS

-405 LVDDALRTYM
+405 LVDDALRTYL

-434 TGTYPLSVMHKVAK
+434 TGTYPLSVMHQVAK

-477 FSVAELRLNQTLKEL
+477 FSVAELRLNETLKEM
-492 GADVPEDGLNLYVAD
+492 GADIPEDGLNLYVAN
-507 TLYDPY
+507 TLSDPY
-513 SRAKPMSGNTLR
+513 AKYKPLSGNTLR

-554 KAQGMGGWVES
+554 KAEGMGGWVES
-565 GHRYKK
+565 GFRSA
-571 KDEKEKNSPILDDF
+571 DVASPILDDF
-585 RAPSMGGYERV
+585 RAPGMGRYEYV
-596 LKNLYIYF
+596 LKNLYVYF

-615 SFRVIESESDNSQ
+615 SFRALEGQPDSAQ
-628 HAGVVCFITPSS
+628 RAGVVCFITADG
-640 YLNGPGFAGMR
+640 YLHGPGFAGMR

-656 SSSRGWIINV
+656 SASRGWIINV
-666 TPEGYGPEKENA
+666 TPEGLRPPAKNA
-678 IFAIKTPVAISLF
+678 VFAIETPVSIALF
-691 IREENTDEERMAD
+691 LREENTDEETPAD
-704 IRYVALHGTFE
+704 IRYVALHGTFA
-715 EKMQALANLE
+715 EKMQALATLD
-725 LDGEEF
+725 LDGAGFE
-731 MPVRSGWG
+731 PVRSGWG
-739 NQFAP
+739 DKFAP
-744 DSGKDW
+744 ESGGDWDSYPELPDFYA
-750 NSYLY
+750 SYFPG
-755 MDDLYSVSSSGID
+755 VK
-768 PSRKW
+768 PNKTW
-773 VVAPSQR
+773 VYAPSESVLQ
-780 ILEERWSELTEGN
+780 ERWAELIEGN
-793 DLKIRANRF
+793 DLEVRAERF
-802 KETPTAGI
+802 KETRDTKI
-810 AKGKTPLL
+810 TEGKKPLP
-818 GNDTFQGSKES
+818 GSDTFQGSLES
-829 LNDQIAR
+829 LNDQIVR
-836 EVIPTVP
+836 EFIPDTP
-843 NIVPIGYRSFDRQY
+843 NIVQVGYRSFDRQY
-857 ILADARLL
+857 ILADSRFLHM
-865 DRPRPKLWPYRI
+865 PSPKLWEHRI
-877 QNQIFI
+877 PEQIFI
-883 VEQYARNPKNGPGLY
+883 VEQHAHYPKAGPGLY
-898 FSSLIPDKN
+898 FSALIPDMH
-907 AFKGSHGGRCYP
+907 AFNNRGGRAHP
-919 VFTTDGEP
+919 TLTTGGTP
-927 NLRTSVAQ
+927 NLTESATQMLR
-935 LLCERFGND
+935 ERFGDN
-944 APGNL
+944 APGDL
-949 VYYLAAL
+949 VYYLATL
-956 TGHPEYVRTFS
+956 TGHPGYVRTFDE
-967 KPLETSHMRAPLTA
+967 PLQQAGIRVPLTA
-981 DPELWERAVQLGK
+981 DLKLWERAVRLGK

-1026 PNPTVDMGKTM
+1026 PTPTVDMGRTM
-1037 PEEKPSFS
+1037 PEKKPSFS

-1055 ENNPVMGTVSFGQ
+1055 KNNPAMGTVSFGQ
-1068 ARCENMEKRVF
+1068 ARCENVEKCVF

-1096 LKKPEEVSSSPLDE
+1096 LKKPVVRRSSSLND
-1110 IVQREWPE
+1110 IVQRDWPE

>member
-1 MEILCG
+1 M
-7 QKHLS
+7 
-12 AQELWG
+12 
-18 KGKSIVTDFN
+18 TDFN
-28 SLIAEFGNQV
+28 SLIAEFGRQV

-43 FGEGEPEAQL
+43 VGEGEPEAQL
-53 TNPVATLLKGFGAL
+53 TNPVATLLQDFGAL
-67 HSMEVQTV
+67 HSMKVVTV

-115 KNIDPDSFTKKSHEY
+115 KNIDPASFTKKSHEY

-155 GKPVPTGSEKNDN
+155 GEPVLTSTGYD
-168 AVNVSA
+168 AVHMH
-174 GSVIINK
+174 GSFSGHGT
-181 KRVLFPE
+181 L
-188 KITWSA
+188 SA
-194 PANLATLFLNFL
+194 PDALATFFLNFL
-206 RWVPAPITSADRLV
+206 RWVPAPIKSVDQLV

-229 LREEMLLGLD
+229 LREEMLLGL
-239 AQEKTYKAD
+239 AVQEKTYKAD

-258 DLLIPSKLVG
+258 DFVIPPPLVG
-268 LRDDWRDTLAPGTS
+268 LRKDWRDTLAPSTS

-297 LVVALSEGHNLSIES
+297 LVVALSEGHDLSLETF
-312 LSTMANRL
+312 STMAGRL

-360 EYISGGKADV
+360 ADISGGKSDV

-377 FLSIYNPEQRKKTGS
+377 FLKVYNPEQRKKTGS

-405 LVDDALRTYM
+405 LVDDALRTYL

-434 TGTYPLSVMHKVAK
+434 TGTYPLSVMHKVAR

-492 GADVPEDGLNLYVAD
+492 GADIPEDGLNLYVAD
-507 TLYDPY
+507 TLSDPY
-513 SRAKPMSGNTLR
+513 AKQKPVNGNTLR

-554 KAQGMGGWVES
+554 KAEGMGGWVES
-565 GHRYKK
+565 GFRSA
-571 KDEKEKNSPILDDF
+571 NVASPILDDF
-585 RAPSMGGYERV
+585 RAPGMGKYGYV

-615 SFRVIESESDNSQ
+615 SCRAFESQSDSSKR
-628 HAGVVCFITPSS
+628 AGAVCFITASG
-640 YLNGPGFAGMR
+640 YLKGPGFAGMR

-656 SSSRGWIINV
+656 SASRGWIINV
-666 TPEGYGPEKENA
+666 TPEGKRPPAKNA
-678 IFAIKTPVAISLF
+678 VFAIETPVSIALF
-691 IREENTDEERMAD
+691 LREENTDEETPAD
-704 IRYVALHGTFE
+704 IRYVALHGKIE
-715 EKMQALANLE
+715 EKMQALAALD
-725 LDGEEF
+725 LDGAEF
-731 MPVRSGWG
+731 EPVRSGWG
-739 NQFAP
+739 DKFAP
-744 DSGKDW
+744 EAGGDWDSYPELVDFYTK
-750 NSYLY
+750 NFQ
-755 MDDLYSVSSSGID
+755 GIK
-768 PSRKW
+768 PNKTW
-773 VVAPSQR
+773 VYAPAETVLR
-780 ILEERWSELTEGN
+780 ERWVELIEGN
-793 DLKIRANRF
+793 DLEVRTERF
-802 KETPTAGI
+802 KETPSTSI
-810 AKGKTPLL
+810 FKGKKPLP
-818 GNDTFQGSKES
+818 GKDTFQGSRES

-836 EVIPTVP
+836 EVIPDAP
-843 NIVPIGYRSFDRQY
+843 NIVPVGYRSFDRQY
-857 ILADARLL
+857 ILADSRLL
-865 DRPRPKLWPYRI
+865 ERERPELWEHRVPG
-877 QNQIFI
+877 QIFI
-883 VEQYARNPKNGPGLY
+883 VEQHAHYPKAGPGLH
-898 FSSLIPDKN
+898 FSTLIPDLD
-907 AFKGSHGGRCYP
+907 AFNNRGGRAHP
-919 VFTTDGEP
+919 VLNVSGVP
-927 NLRTSVAQ
+927 NLTEPAKQMLR
-935 LLCERFGND
+935 ERFGDN

-956 TGHPEYVRTFS
+956 TGHPGYVRTFD
-967 KPLETSHMRAPLTA
+967 KPLQQAGIRVPLTA
-981 DPELWERAVQLGK
+981 DPTLWERAVQLGK

-1008 LPGMKYLHQL
+1008 LPGMKYLHQI
-1018 PEGADYTL
+1018 PEGADYVL
-1026 PNPTVDMGKTM
+1026 PTPTVDMGRTM
-1037 PEEKPSFS
+1037 PTKQPSFLPNS
-1045 PDPVDSLSEE
+1045 VTDELAEKQNTPVR
-1055 ENNPVMGTVSFGQ
+1055 GTVSFGR
-1068 ARCENMEKRVF
+1068 ARCENVEKRVF
-1079 DYTIG
+1079 DYTVG
-1084 GNQVLGL
+1084 GNRVLGM

-1096 LKKPEEVSSSPLDE
+1096 LKKPKTNRSSSLND

-1147 VLAGEQ
+1147 VLSGEQ

>member
-1 MEILCG
+1 M
-7 QKHLS
+7 
-12 AQELWG
+12 
-18 KGKSIVTDFN
+18 TDFN
-28 SLIAEFGNQV
+28 SLIAEFGRQV

-43 FGEGEPEAQL
+43 VGEGEPEAQL
-53 TNPVATLLKGFGAL
+53 TNPVATLLQDFGGL
-67 HSMEVQTV
+67 HSMKVVTV

-91 LVRPDYAIMV
+91 LVRPDYAITV

-115 KNIDPDSFTKKSHEY
+115 KNIDPASFTKKSHEY
-130 KQWQRLR
+130 RQWQRLR

-155 GKPVPTGSEKNDN
+155 GEPVLTSTGYD
-168 AVNVSA
+168 AVHMH
-174 GSVIINK
+174 GSFSGHGT
-181 KRVLFPE
+181 L
-188 KITWSA
+188 SA
-194 PANLATLFLNFL
+194 PDALATVFLNFL
-206 RWVPAPITSADRLV
+206 RWVPAPIKSADQLV

-229 LREEMLLGLD
+229 LREEMLLGL
-239 AQEKTYKAD
+239 AVQEKTYKAE

-258 DLLIPSKLVG
+258 DFVIPPPLVG
-268 LRDDWRDTLAPGTS
+268 LRKDWRDTLAPSTS

-297 LVVALSEGHNLSIES
+297 LVVALSEGHDLSLETF
-312 LSTMANRL
+312 STMAGRL

-360 EYISGGKADV
+360 ADISGGKSDV

-377 FLSIYNPEQRKKTGS
+377 FLKVYNPEQRKKTGS

-405 LVDDALRTYM
+405 LVDDALRTYLS
-415 GKEHGLASEG
+415 KEHGLASEG

-434 TGTYPLSVMHKVAK
+434 TGTYPLSVMHQVAK

-492 GADVPEDGLNLYVAD
+492 GADIPEDGLNLYVAD
-507 TLYDPY
+507 TLSDPY
-513 SRAKPMSGNTLR
+513 AKQRPVNGNTLR

-554 KAQGMGGWVES
+554 KAEGMGGWVES
-565 GHRYKK
+565 GFRSA
-571 KDEKEKNSPILDDF
+571 DVASPILDDF
-585 RAPSMGGYERV
+585 RAQGMGKYEYV
-596 LKNLYIYF
+596 LKNLYVYF

-615 SFRVIESESDNSQ
+615 SFRALEGQSDSAQ
-628 HAGVVCFITPSS
+628 HAGVVCFITADG

-666 TPEGYGPEKENA
+666 TPEGKRPPAKNA
-678 IFAIKTPVAISLF
+678 VFAIETPVSIALF
-691 IREENTDEERMAD
+691 LREENTDEETPAD
-704 IRYVALHGTFE
+704 IRYVALHGTFA
-715 EKMQALANLE
+715 EKMQALAALDLE
-725 LDGEEF
+725 GAGFE
-731 MPVRSGWG
+731 PVRSGWG
-739 NQFAP
+739 DKFAP
-744 DSGKDW
+744 EADGDWDSYPELPDFYASCFPGVKP
-750 NSYLY
+750 N
-755 MDDLYSVSSSGID
+755 
-768 PSRKW
+768 KTW
-773 VVAPSQR
+773 VYAPSESVLQ
-780 ILEERWSELTEGN
+780 ERWAELIEGN
-793 DLKIRANRF
+793 DLEVRAERF
-802 KETPTAGI
+802 KETGSTSISAG
-810 AKGKTPLL
+810 KKPLPGK
-818 GNDTFQGSKES
+818 DTFQGSRES

-836 EVIPTVP
+836 ELIPDAP
-843 NIVPIGYRSFDRQY
+843 NIVPVGYRSFDRQY
-857 ILADARLL
+857 ILADSRLL
-865 DRPRPKLWPYRI
+865 ERARPELWEHRVPG
-877 QNQIFI
+877 QIFI
-883 VEQYARNPKNGPGLY
+883 VEQHAHYPKAGPGLY
-898 FSSLIPDKN
+898 FSTLIPDMH
-907 AFKGSHGGRCYP
+907 AFNNRGGRAHP
-919 VFTTDGEP
+919 ALTIGGAP
-927 NLRTSVAQ
+927 NLTESAAQ
-935 LLCERFGND
+935 MLRERFGEN
-944 APGNL
+944 APGDL

-956 TGHPEYVRTFS
+956 TGHPGYVRTFDE
-967 KPLETSHMRAPLTA
+967 PLQQAGIRVPLTA

-1000 TYGERGEP
+1000 TCGERGEP
-1008 LPGMKYLHQL
+1008 LPDMKYLHQI
-1018 PEGADYTL
+1018 PEGADYVL
-1026 PNPTVDMGKTM
+1026 PTPTVDMGKTM
-1037 PEEKPSFS
+1037 PEKKPSFS
-1045 PDPVDSLSEE
+1045 PDPVNSLSKEQDS
-1055 ENNPVMGTVSFGQ
+1055 PVTGTVSFGRS
-1068 ARCENMEKRVF
+1068 RCENVEKPVF

-1096 LKKPEEVSSSPLDE
+1096 LKKPGVRSSSPLDY
-1110 IVQREWPE
+1110 IVQREWPP

>member
-1 MEILCG
+1 M
-7 QKHLS
+7 
-12 AQELWG
+12 
-18 KGKSIVTDFN
+18 
-28 SLIAEFGNQV
+28 
-38 RENLR
+38 
-43 FGEGEPEAQL
+43 
-53 TNPVATLLKGFGAL
+53 
-67 HSMEVQTV
+67 
-75 RETSLKTAGGG
+75 
-86 LVSEG
+86 
-91 LVRPDYAIMV
+91 RPDYAIMV

-115 KNIDPDSFTKKSHEY
+115 KNIDPASFSKKSHEY

-155 GKPVPTGSEKNDN
+155 GEPVLTSTGYD
-168 AVNVSA
+168 AVHMH
-174 GSVIINK
+174 GSFSGHGT
-181 KRVLFPE
+181 L
-188 KITWSA
+188 SA
-194 PANLATLFLNFL
+194 PDALATFFLNFL
-206 RWVPAPITSADRLV
+206 RWVPAPIKSADQLV

-229 LREEMLLGLD
+229 LREEMLLGL
-239 AQEKTYKAD
+239 AIQEKTYKAD

-258 DLLIPSKLVG
+258 DFVIPPPLVG
-268 LRDDWRDTLAPGTS
+268 LRKDWRDTLAPSTS

-297 LVVALSEGHNLSIES
+297 LVVALSEGHDLSLETF
-312 LSTMANRL
+312 STMAGRL

-360 EYISGGKADV
+360 ADISGGKSDV

-377 FLSIYNPEQRKKTGS
+377 FLKVYNPEQRKKTGS

-405 LVDDALRTYM
+405 LVDDALRTYL

-492 GADVPEDGLNLYVAD
+492 GADIPEDGLNLYVAD
-507 TLYDPY
+507 TLGDPY
-513 SRAKPMSGNTLR
+513 AKQKPVNGNTLR

-554 KAQGMGGWVES
+554 KAEGMGGWVES
-565 GHRYKK
+565 GFRSA
-571 KDEKEKNSPILDDF
+571 DVASPILDDF
-585 RAPSMGGYERV
+585 RASGKGKYEYV
-596 LKNLYIYF
+596 LKNLYVYF

-615 SFRVIESESDNSQ
+615 SFRALEGQLDSAQ
-628 HAGVVCFITPSS
+628 RAGVVCFITASG

-666 TPEGYGPEKENA
+666 TPEGLQPPAENA
-678 IFAIKTPVAISLF
+678 IFAIETPVSIALF
-691 IREENTDEERMAD
+691 LREEDTDEETPAD
-704 IRYVALHGTFE
+704 IRYVALHGTFA
-715 EKMQALANLE
+715 EKMQALAALD
-725 LDGEEF
+725 LDGAEF
-731 MPVRSGWG
+731 EPVRSGWG
-739 NQFAP
+739 DKFAP
-744 DSGKDW
+744 EAGGDWDSYPELVDFYTKNFQGVKP
-750 NSYLY
+750 N
-755 MDDLYSVSSSGID
+755 
-768 PSRKW
+768 KTW
-773 VVAPSQR
+773 VYAPSENVLQ
-780 ILEERWSELTEGN
+780 ERWAELIEGN
-793 DLKIRANRF
+793 DLEVRAERF
-802 KETPTAGI
+802 KKTGSTSIFAG
-810 AKGKTPLL
+810 KKPLP
-818 GNDTFQGSKES
+818 GEDTFQGSHES

-836 EVIPTVP
+836 ELIPDAP
-843 NIVPIGYRSFDRQY
+843 NIVPVGYRSFDRQY
-857 ILADARLL
+857 ILADSRLL
-865 DRPRPKLWPYRI
+865 ERARPELWEYRVPG
-877 QNQIFI
+877 QIFI
-883 VEQYARNPKNGPGLY
+883 VEQHSRHPKAGPGLY
-898 FSSLIPDKN
+898 FSALIPDMN
-907 AFKGSHGGRCYP
+907 SFKGSEGGRAHP
-919 VFTTDGEP
+919 VLTVSGIP
-927 NLRTSVAQ
+927 NLTESATQMLR
-935 LLCERFGND
+935 ERFGNN
-944 APGNL
+944 APGDL

-956 TGHPEYVRTFS
+956 TGHPGYVRTFDE
-967 KPLETSHMRAPLTA
+967 PLQQAGIRVPLTA
-981 DPELWERAVQLGK
+981 DPALWERAVQLGK

-1008 LPGMKYLHQL
+1008 LPGGVDYAL
-1018 PEGADYTL
+1018 PT
-1026 PNPTVDMGKTM
+1026 PTVDMGKTM
-1037 PEEKPSFS
+1037 PEKKPSFS
-1045 PDPVDSLSEE
+1045 PDPVTDSLSEE
-1055 ENNPVMGTVSFGQ
+1055 ENIPVTGTVSFGK
-1068 ARCENMEKRVF
+1068 ARCENVEKRVF

-1096 LKKPEEVSSSPLDE
+1096 LKKPEVRSSSPLDY

>member
-1 MEILCG
+1 M
-7 QKHLS
+7 
-12 AQELWG
+12 
-18 KGKSIVTDFN
+18 TDFN
-28 SLIAEFGNQV
+28 SLIAEFGRQV

-43 FGEGEPEAQL
+43 VGEGEPEAQL
-53 TNPVATLLKGFGAL
+53 TNPVATLLQDFGAL
-67 HSMEVQTV
+67 HSMKVVTV

-115 KNIDPDSFTKKSHEY
+115 KNIDPASFTKKSHEY

-155 GKPVPTGSEKNDN
+155 GEPVLTSTGYD
-168 AVNVSA
+168 AVHMH
-174 GSVIINK
+174 GSFSGHGT
-181 KRVLFPE
+181 L
-188 KITWSA
+188 SA
-194 PANLATLFLNFL
+194 PDALATFFLNFL
-206 RWVPAPITSADRLV
+206 RWVPAPITSADQLV

-229 LREEMLLGLD
+229 LREEMLLGLA
-239 AQEKTYKAD
+239 AQEKTYKAE

-258 DLLIPSKLVG
+258 DSVFPPPLVG
-268 LRDDWRDTLAPGTS
+268 LRKDWRDTLAPSTS

-297 LVVALSEGHNLSIES
+297 LVVALSENLDLS
-312 LSTMANRL
+312 LETFSTMAGRL

-360 EYISGGKADV
+360 ADISGGKSDV

-377 FLSIYNPEQRKKTGS
+377 FLKVYNPEQRKKTGS

-405 LVDDALRTYM
+405 LVDDALRTYL

-434 TGTYPLSVMHKVAK
+434 TGTYPLSVMHKVAR

-492 GADVPEDGLNLYVAD
+492 GADIPEDGLNLYVAD
-507 TLYDPY
+507 TLGDPY
-513 SRAKPMSGNTLR
+513 AKQKPVNGNTLR
-525 LLSQLSNKATR
+525 LLSQLSNKATK

-554 KAQGMGGWVES
+554 KAEGMGGWVES
-565 GHRYKK
+565 GFRSP
-571 KDEKEKNSPILDDF
+571 DVASPILDDF
-585 RAPSMGGYERV
+585 RAPGMGKYEYV
-596 LKNLYIYF
+596 LKNLYVYF

-615 SFRVIESESDNSQ
+615 SLRALEGQPDSAQ
-628 HAGVVCFITPSS
+628 RAGVVCFITASG

-656 SSSRGWIINV
+656 SSRRGWIINV
-666 TPEGYGPEKENA
+666 TPEGKRPPAKNA
-678 IFAIKTPVAISLF
+678 VFAIETPVSIALF
-691 IREENTDEERMAD
+691 LREEDTNEQVPAD
-704 IRYVALHGTFE
+704 IRYVALHGTLT
-715 EKMQALANLE
+715 EKLQALASLN
-725 LDGEEF
+725 LDGAEF
-731 MPVRSGWG
+731 EPARSGWG
-739 NQFAP
+739 DKFAP
-744 DSGKDW
+744 EAGGDWDSYPALPDFYASCFPGVKP
-750 NSYLY
+750 N
-755 MDDLYSVSSSGID
+755 
-768 PSRKW
+768 KTW
-773 VVAPSQR
+773 VYAPSESVLQ
-780 ILEERWSELTEGN
+780 ERWAELIEGN
-793 DLKIRANRF
+793 DLEVRAERF
-802 KETPTAGI
+802 KETRDTKI
-810 AKGKTPLL
+810 TEGKKPLP
-818 GNDTFQGSKES
+818 GKDTFQGSLES

-836 EVIPTVP
+836 EFIPDTP
-843 NIVPIGYRSFDRQY
+843 NIVPVGYRSFDRQY
-857 ILADARLL
+857 ILADARLA
-865 DRPRPKLWPYRI
+865 DMPRPQLWEHRVSE
-877 QNQIFI
+877 QIFI
-883 VEQYARNPKNGPGLY
+883 VEQHAHYPKAGPGLY
-898 FSSLIPDKN
+898 FSALIPDMD
-907 AFKGSHGGRCYP
+907 AFKGSEGGRAHP
-919 VFTTDGEP
+919 TLTTGGTP
-927 NLRTSVAQ
+927 NLTKSASQMLR
-935 LLCERFGND
+935 ERFGDN
-944 APGNL
+944 APGDL

-956 TGHPEYVRTFS
+956 TGHPGYVRTFDE
-967 KPLETSHMRAPLTA
+967 PLQQAGIRVPLTA

-1018 PEGADYTL
+1018 PEGADYAL
-1026 PNPTVDMGKTM
+1026 PTPTVDMGKTM
-1037 PEEKPSFS
+1037 PEKKPSFS
-1045 PDPVDSLSEE
+1045 PDPITGTLSEE
-1055 ENNPVMGTVSFGQ
+1055 QNIPVTGTVSFGQ
-1068 ARCENMEKRVF
+1068 ARCENVEKRVF
-1079 DYTIG
+1079 DYTVG

-1096 LKKPEEVSSSPLDE
+1096 LKKPVVRRSSSLND

-1118 AWSEEYERLLYTLT
+1118 AWSDEYERLLYTLT

>member
-1 MEILCG
+1 M
-7 QKHLS
+7 
-12 AQELWG
+12 
-18 KGKSIVTDFN
+18 
-28 SLIAEFGNQV
+28 
-38 RENLR
+38 
-43 FGEGEPEAQL
+43 
-53 TNPVATLLKGFGAL
+53 
-67 HSMEVQTV
+67 
-75 RETSLKTAGGG
+75 
-86 LVSEG
+86 
-91 LVRPDYAIMV
+91 RPDYAIMV

-115 KNIDPDSFTKKSHEY
+115 KNIDPASFTKKSHEY

-155 GKPVPTGSEKNDN
+155 GEPVLTSTGYD
-168 AVNVSA
+168 AVHMH
-174 GSVIINK
+174 GSFSGHGT
-181 KRVLFPE
+181 L
-188 KITWSA
+188 SA
-194 PANLATLFLNFL
+194 PDALATFFLNFL
-206 RWVPAPITSADRLV
+206 RWVPAPIQSADQLV

-229 LREEMLLGLD
+229 LREEMLLGL
-239 AQEKTYKAD
+239 AVQEKTYKAD

-258 DLLIPSKLVG
+258 DFVIPPPLVG
-268 LRDDWRDTLAPGTS
+268 LRKDWRDTLAPSTS

-297 LVVALSEGHNLSIES
+297 LVVALSEGHDLSLETF
-312 LSTMANRL
+312 STMAGRL

-360 EYISGGKADV
+360 ADISGGKSDV

-377 FLSIYNPEQRKKTGS
+377 FLKVYNPEQRKKTGS

-405 LVDDALRTYM
+405 LVDDALRTYL

-434 TGTYPLSVMHKVAK
+434 TGTYPLSVMHKVAR

-477 FSVAELRLNQTLKEL
+477 FSVAELRLNQTLREM
-492 GADVPEDGLNLYVAD
+492 GAEVPEDGLNLYVAD
-507 TLYDPY
+507 TLGDPY
-513 SRAKPMSGNTLR
+513 AKQKPVNGNTLR

-554 KAQGMGGWVES
+554 KAEGMGGWVES
-565 GHRYKK
+565 GFRSP
-571 KDEKEKNSPILDDF
+571 DVASPILDDF
-585 RAPSMGGYERV
+585 RAPGMGKYEYV
-596 LKNLYIYF
+596 LKNLYVYF

-615 SFRVIESESDNSQ
+615 SFRALEGQLDSAQ
-628 HAGVVCFITPSS
+628 RAGVVCFITADG

-666 TPEGYGPEKENA
+666 TPEGKRPPAKNA
-678 IFAIKTPVAISLF
+678 VFAIETPVSIALF
-691 IREENTDEERMAD
+691 LREENTDEETPAD
-704 IRYVALHGTFE
+704 IRYVALHGTFA
-715 EKMQALANLE
+715 EKMHALAALD
-725 LDGEEF
+725 LDGAEF
-731 MPVRSGWG
+731 ETARSGWG
-739 NQFAP
+739 DKFAP
-744 DSGKDW
+744 EAGGDWDSYPELPDFYASCFPGVKP
-750 NSYLY
+750 N
-755 MDDLYSVSSSGID
+755 
-768 PSRKW
+768 KTW
-773 VVAPSQR
+773 VYAPSESVLQ
-780 ILEERWSELTEGN
+780 ERWAELIEGN
-793 DLKIRANRF
+793 DLEVRAERF
-802 KETPTAGI
+802 KETRDTKI
-810 AKGKTPLL
+810 TEGKNPLP
-818 GNDTFQGSKES
+818 GNDTFQGSLES

-836 EVIPTVP
+836 ELIPDTP
-843 NIVPIGYRSFDRQY
+843 NIVQVGYRSFDRQY
-857 ILADARLL
+857 ILADARLA
-865 DRPRPKLWPYRI
+865 DMPRPKLWEHRVPG
-877 QNQIFI
+877 QVFI
-883 VEQYARNPKNGPGLY
+883 VEQHAHYPKAGPGLY
-898 FSSLIPDKN
+898 FSALIPDMH
-907 AFKGSHGGRCYP
+907 AFNNRGGRAHP
-919 VFTTDGEP
+919 ALTIGGTP
-927 NLRTSVAQ
+927 NLTEPAAQ
-935 LLCERFGND
+935 MLRERFGNN
-944 APGNL
+944 APDDL

-956 TGHPEYVRTFS
+956 TGHPGYVRTFDE
-967 KPLETSHMRAPLTA
+967 PLQQAGIRVPLTA
-981 DPELWERAVQLGK
+981 DPALWERAVQLGK
-994 QVVWLH
+994 QVVWLN

-1018 PEGADYTL
+1018 PEGADYVL
-1026 PNPTVDMGKTM
+1026 PTPTVDMGRTM
-1037 PEEKPSFS
+1037 PEKKPSFS
-1045 PDPVDSLSEE
+1045 PDPVIGSLSEE
-1055 ENNPVMGTVSFGQ
+1055 ENIPVTGTVSFGQ
-1068 ARCENMEKRVF
+1068 ARCENVEKRVF
-1079 DYTIG
+1079 DYTVG

-1096 LKKPEEVSSSPLDE
+1096 LKKPVVRRSSSLND

>member
-1 MEILCG
+1 M
-7 QKHLS
+7 
-12 AQELWG
+12 
-18 KGKSIVTDFN
+18 
-28 SLIAEFGNQV
+28 
-38 RENLR
+38 
-43 FGEGEPEAQL
+43 
-53 TNPVATLLKGFGAL
+53 
-67 HSMEVQTV
+67 
-75 RETSLKTAGGG
+75 
-86 LVSEG
+86 
-91 LVRPDYAIMV
+91 RPDYAIMV

-115 KNIDPDSFTKKSHEY
+115 KNIDPASFTKKSHEY
-130 KQWQRLR
+130 RQWQRLR

-155 GKPVPTGSEKNDN
+155 GEPVLT
-168 AVNVSA
+168 SA
-174 GSVIINK
+174 GYDAVHMHGSFSGHGT
-181 KRVLFPE
+181 L
-188 KITWSA
+188 SA
-194 PANLATLFLNFL
+194 PDALATFFLSFL
-206 RWVPAPITSADRLV
+206 RWVPALIKSADQLV

-229 LREEMLLGLD
+229 LREEMLLGLA
-239 AQEKTYKAD
+239 AQEKTYKAE
-248 QAKAK
+248 QAKTK

-258 DLLIPSKLVG
+258 DFVIPPPLVG
-268 LRDDWRDTLAPGTS
+268 LRKDWRDTLAPSTS

-297 LVVALSEGHNLSIES
+297 LVVALSENLDLSLET
-312 LSTMANRL
+312 LSTMAGRL

-360 EYISGGKADV
+360 ADISGGKSDV

-377 FLSIYNPEQRKKTGS
+377 FLKVYNPEQRKKTGS

-405 LVDDALRTYM
+405 LVDDALRTYL

-434 TGTYPLSVMHKVAK
+434 TGTYPLSVMHQVAK

-492 GADVPEDGLNLYVAD
+492 GADIPEDGLNLYVAD
-507 TLYDPY
+507 TLSDPY
-513 SRAKPMSGNTLR
+513 AKQRPVNGNTLR

-554 KAQGMGGWVES
+554 KAEGMGGWVES
-565 GHRYKK
+565 GFRSA
-571 KDEKEKNSPILDDF
+571 DVASPILDDF
-585 RAPSMGGYERV
+585 RAPGMGRYEYV
-596 LKNLYIYF
+596 LKNLYVYF

-615 SFRVIESESDNSQ
+615 SFRALEGQPDSAQ
-628 HAGVVCFITPSS
+628 RAGVVCFITASG

-666 TPEGYGPEKENA
+666 TPEGKRPPAKNA
-678 IFAIKTPVAISLF
+678 VFAIETPVSIALF
-691 IREENTDEERMAD
+691 LREEDTNEQVSAD
-704 IRYVALHGTFE
+704 IRYVALHGTYP
-715 EKMQALANLE
+715 EKMQALAALE
-725 LDGEEF
+725 LDSAEF
-731 MPVRSGWG
+731 EPARSGWG
-739 NQFAP
+739 DKFAP
-744 DSGKDW
+744 EAGGDWDS
-750 NSYLY
+750 YPALP
-755 MDDLYSVSSSGID
+755 DLYASYFPGIK
-768 PSRKW
+768 PNKTW
-773 VVAPSQR
+773 VYAPSESVLQ
-780 ILEERWSELTEGN
+780 ERWAELIEGN
-793 DLKIRANRF
+793 DLEVRAERF
-802 KETPTAGI
+802 KETRDTKI
-810 AKGKTPLL
+810 TEGKKPLP
-818 GNDTFQGSKES
+818 GNDTFLGSLES

-836 EVIPTVP
+836 ELIPDTP
-843 NIVPIGYRSFDRQY
+843 NIVQVGYRSFDRQY
-857 ILADARLL
+857 ILADSRLL
-865 DRPRPKLWPYRI
+865 HMPSPKLWEHRVSE
-877 QNQIFI
+877 QIFI
-883 VEQYARNPKNGPGLY
+883 VEQHAHYPKAGPGLY
-898 FSSLIPDKN
+898 FSALIPDMH
-907 AFKGSHGGRCYP
+907 AFNNRGGRAHP
-919 VFTTDGEP
+919 ALTIGGTP
-927 NLRTSVAQ
+927 NLTGPAAQ
-935 LLCERFGND
+935 MLRERFGDN
-944 APGNL
+944 APGDL

-956 TGHPEYVRTFS
+956 TGHPGYVRTFDE
-967 KPLETSHMRAPLTA
+967 PLQQAGIRVPLTA
-981 DPELWERAVQLGK
+981 DPALWERAVQLGK

-1008 LPGMKYLHQL
+1008 LPGMKYLHQI
-1018 PEGADYTL
+1018 PEGADYVL
-1026 PNPTVDMGKTM
+1026 PTPTVDMGKTM
-1037 PEEKPSFS
+1037 PEKKPSFS
-1045 PDPVDSLSEE
+1045 LDPVGSLSEE
-1055 ENNPVMGTVSFGQ
+1055 ENNPVMGTVSFGR
-1068 ARCENMEKRVF
+1068 ARCENVEKRVF

-1096 LKKPEEVSSSPLDE
+1096 LKKPVVRRSSSLND

-1147 VLAGEQ
+1147 VLVGEQ

>member
-1 MEILCG
+1 
-7 QKHLS
+7 
-12 AQELWG
+12 
-18 KGKSIVTDFN
+18 
-28 SLIAEFGNQV
+28 
-38 RENLR
+38 
-43 FGEGEPEAQL
+43 
-53 TNPVATLLKGFGAL
+53 
-67 HSMEVQTV
+67 
-75 RETSLKTAGGG
+75 
-86 LVSEG
+86 
-91 LVRPDYAIMV
+91 MV

-115 KNIDPDSFTKKSHEY
+115 KNIDPASFTKKSHEY

-155 GKPVPTGSEKNDN
+155 GEPVLTSTGYE
-168 AVNVSA
+168 AVHMH
-174 GSVIINK
+174 GSFSGHGT
-181 KRVLFPE
+181 L
-188 KITWSA
+188 SA
-194 PANLATLFLNFL
+194 PDALATFFLNFL
-206 RWVPAPITSADRLV
+206 RWVPAPITSADQLV

-229 LREEMLLGLD
+229 LREEMLLGLS
-239 AQEKTYKAD
+239 AQEKTYKAE

-258 DLLIPSKLVG
+258 DFVIPPPLVG
-268 LRDDWRDTLAPGTS
+268 LRKDWRDTLAPSTS

-297 LVVALSEGHNLSIES
+297 LVVALSEGHDLSLETF
-312 LSTMANRL
+312 STMAGRL

-360 EYISGGKADV
+360 ADISGGKSDV

-377 FLSIYNPEQRKKTGS
+377 FLKVYNPEQRKKTGS

-405 LVDDALRTYM
+405 LVDDALRTYL

-434 TGTYPLSVMHKVAK
+434 TGTYPLSVMHQVAK

-459 ALNRLAKNLY
+459 ALNRLANNLY

-477 FSVAELRLNQTLKEL
+477 FSVAELRLNQTLKEM
-492 GADVPEDGLNLYVAD
+492 GGDVPEDGLNLYVAD
-507 TLYDPY
+507 TLSDPY
-513 SRAKPMSGNTLR
+513 AKQKPVNGNTLR

-554 KAQGMGGWVES
+554 KAEGMGGWVES
-565 GHRYKK
+565 GFRSP
-571 KDEKEKNSPILDDF
+571 DVASPILDDF
-585 RAPSMGGYERV
+585 RAPGMGKYEYV
-596 LKNLYIYF
+596 LKNLYVYF

-615 SFRVIESESDNSQ
+615 SFRALEGQPDSAQ
-628 HAGVVCFITPSS
+628 RAGVVCFITADG
-640 YLNGPGFAGMR
+640 YLHGPGFAGMR

-666 TPEGYGPEKENA
+666 TPEGKRPPAKNA
-678 IFAIKTPVAISLF
+678 VFAIETPVSIALF
-691 IREENTDEERMAD
+691 LREENTDEETPAD
-704 IRYVALHGTFE
+704 IRYVALHGTFA
-715 EKMQALANLE
+715 EKMQALATLD
-725 LDGEEF
+725 LDGAEF
-731 MPVRSGWG
+731 EPARSGWG
-739 NQFAP
+739 DKFAP
-744 DSGKDW
+744 EAGGDWDSYPELPDF
-750 NSYLY
+750 Y
-755 MDDLYSVSSSGID
+755 VSCFPGVK
-768 PSRKW
+768 PNKTW
-773 VVAPSQR
+773 VYAPSESVLQ
-780 ILEERWSELTEGN
+780 ERWAELIEGN
-793 DLKIRANRF
+793 DLEVRAERF
-802 KETPTAGI
+802 KETRDTKI
-810 AKGKTPLL
+810 TEGKKPLP
-818 GNDTFQGSKES
+818 GSDTFQGSLES

-836 EVIPTVP
+836 ELIPDTP
-843 NIVPIGYRSFDRQY
+843 NIVQVGYRSFDRQY
-857 ILADARLL
+857 ILADARLA
-865 DRPRPKLWPYRI
+865 DMPRPKLWEHRVPG
-877 QNQIFI
+877 QIFI
-883 VEQYARNPKNGPGLY
+883 VEQHAHYPKAGPGLY
-898 FSSLIPDKN
+898 FSALIPDMH
-907 AFKGSHGGRCYP
+907 AFNNRGGRAHP
-919 VFTTDGEP
+919 TLTIGGTP
-927 NLRTSVAQ
+927 NLTESAAQ
-935 LLCERFGND
+935 MLREHFGDN
-944 APGNL
+944 APGDL

-956 TGHPEYVRTFS
+956 TGHPGYVRTFDE
-967 KPLETSHMRAPLTA
+967 PLQQAGIRVPLTA

-1018 PEGADYTL
+1018 PEGAGYTL
-1026 PNPTVDMGKTM
+1026 PTPTVDMGRTM
-1037 PEEKPSFS
+1037 PEKKPSFS
-1045 PDPVDSLSEE
+1045 PDPVNSLSEE

-1068 ARCENMEKRVF
+1068 ARCENVEKRVF

-1096 LKKPEEVSSSPLDE
+1096 LKKPVVRRSSSLND
-1110 IVQREWPE
+1110 IVQREWPD

>member
-1 MEILCG
+1 
-7 QKHLS
+7 
-12 AQELWG
+12 
-18 KGKSIVTDFN
+18 
-28 SLIAEFGNQV
+28 
-38 RENLR
+38 
-43 FGEGEPEAQL
+43 
-53 TNPVATLLKGFGAL
+53 
-67 HSMEVQTV
+67 
-75 RETSLKTAGGG
+75 
-86 LVSEG
+86 
-91 LVRPDYAIMV
+91 MV

-115 KNIDPDSFTKKSHEY
+115 KNIDPASFTKKSHEY

-155 GKPVPTGSEKNDN
+155 GEPVLTSTGYD
-168 AVNVSA
+168 AVHMH
-174 GSVIINK
+174 GSFSGHGT
-181 KRVLFPE
+181 L
-188 KITWSA
+188 SA
-194 PANLATLFLNFL
+194 PDALATFFLNFL
-206 RWVPAPITSADRLV
+206 RWVPAPIKSAGQLV

-229 LREEMLLGLD
+229 LREEMLLGLS

-258 DLLIPSKLVG
+258 DFVIPPPLVG
-268 LRDDWRDTLAPGTS
+268 LRKDWRDTLAPSTS

-297 LVVALSEGHNLSIES
+297 LVVALSEGHDLSLETF
-312 LSTMANRL
+312 STMAGRL

-360 EYISGGKADV
+360 ADISGGKSDV

-377 FLSIYNPEQRKKTGS
+377 FLKVYNPAQRKKTGS

-405 LVDDALRTYM
+405 LVDDALRAYL

-448 TESLAP
+448 TESLSP

-507 TLYDPY
+507 TLSDPY
-513 SRAKPMSGNTLR
+513 AKQKPVNGNTLR

-541 PIQVCIGNPPYKD
+541 PIQVCIGNPPYKIRAD
-554 KAQGMGGWVES
+554 KMGGWVNFGPRS
-565 GHRYKK
+565 
-571 KDEKEKNSPILDDF
+571 KDDSSSIMEDF
-585 RAPSMGGYERV
+585 RAPSLGRKKHV
-596 LKNLYIYF
+596 LNNLYVYF

-615 SFRVIESESDNSQ
+615 SFQAVEDRFNSAQ
-628 HAGVVCFITPSS
+628 RAGVVCFITASG
-640 YLNGPGFAGMR
+640 YLRGPGFKIMR

-666 TPEGYGPEKENA
+666 SPEGKRPLRKNA
-678 IFAIKTPVAISLF
+678 VFAIETPVSIALF
-691 IREENTDEERMAD
+691 LREENTDEETPAD
-704 IRYVALHGTFE
+704 IRYVALHGTFA
-715 EKMQALANLE
+715 EKMQALAALD
-725 LDGEEF
+725 LDGAEF
-731 MPVRSGWG
+731 EPVRSGWEDKFVPEAEG
-739 NQFAP
+739 DW
-744 DSGKDW
+744 DSYPELEDFYAEFYPGVKP
-750 NSYLY
+750 N
-755 MDDLYSVSSSGID
+755 
-768 PSRKW
+768 RTW
-773 VVAPSQR
+773 VYAPSESVLQ
-780 ILEERWSELTEGN
+780 ERWAELIEGT
-793 DLKIRANRF
+793 DLKVRAERF
-802 KETPTAGI
+802 KETDSIGI
-810 AKGKTPLL
+810 ARGKDPLS
-818 GNDTFQGSKES
+818 GVDTFQGSKES

-836 EVIPTVP
+836 ELIPDAP
-843 NIVPIGYRSFDRQY
+843 NIVPVGYRSFDRQY
-857 ILADARLL
+857 IFADSRLL
-865 DRPRPKLWPYRI
+865 HRASPDLWEHRVPE
-877 QNQIFI
+877 QIFI
-883 VEQYARNPKNGPGLY
+883 VEQNAHYPKAGPGLY
-898 FSSLIPDKN
+898 FSSLIPDMD
-907 AFKGSHGGRCYP
+907 AFKGSEGGRAHP
-919 VFTTDGEP
+919 VLNVSGAP
-927 NLRTSVAQ
+927 NLTEPAAQ
-935 LLCERFGND
+935 MLRERFGDN
-944 APGNL
+944 APGDL

-956 TGHPEYVRTFS
+956 TGHPGYVRTFDE
-967 KPLETSHMRAPLTA
+967 PLQQAGIRVPLTA

-1008 LPGMKYLHQL
+1008 LPGMKRLHQL

-1026 PNPTVDMGKTM
+1026 PYSIQDMGKTM
-1037 PEEKPSFS
+1037 PEKKPSFS
-1045 PDPVDSLSEE
+1045 PDPVNSLSEE
-1055 ENNPVMGTVSFGQ
+1055 ENNPVMGTVSFGK
-1068 ARCENMEKRVF
+1068 ARCENVEKRVF

-1096 LKKPEEVSSSPLDE
+1096 LKKPVVRRSSPLDE
-1110 IVQREWPE
+1110 IVQREWPD
-1118 AWSEEYERLLYTLT
+1118 AWSDEYERLLYTLT

-1141 EKLLDE
+1141 EKLLDD

>member
-1 MEILCG
+1 M
-7 QKHLS
+7 
-12 AQELWG
+12 
-18 KGKSIVTDFN
+18 TDFN
-28 SLIAEFGNQV
+28 SLIAEFGRQV

-43 FGEGEPEAQL
+43 VGEGEPEAQL
-53 TNPVATLLKGFGAL
+53 TNPVATLLQDFGAL
-67 HSMEVQTV
+67 HSMKVVTV

-86 LVSEG
+86 LISEG
-91 LVRPDYAIMV
+91 LVRPDYAITV

-115 KNIDPDSFTKKSHEY
+115 KNIDPASFSKKSHEY
-130 KQWQRLR
+130 RQWQRLR

-155 GKPVPTGSEKNDN
+155 GEPVLTSTGYD
-168 AVNVSA
+168 AVHVH
-174 GSVIINK
+174 GSFSG
-181 KRVLFPE
+181 RGTL
-188 KITWSA
+188 SA
-194 PANLATLFLNFL
+194 PDALATFFLNFL
-206 RWVPAPITSADRLV
+206 RWVPAPIKSADQLV

-229 LREEMLLGLD
+229 LREEMLLGLA
-239 AQEKTYKAD
+239 AQEKTYKAE
-248 QAKAK
+248 QAKAR

-258 DLLIPSKLVG
+258 DEVLPPQLVG
-268 LRDDWRDTLAPGTS
+268 LRKDWRDTLAPSTS

-297 LVVALSEGHNLSIES
+297 LVVALSEGHKLS
-312 LSTMANRL
+312 LKTFSTIAVEL
-320 RSQHGLLGNALGLLT
+320 RSKHGLLGNALSLLT
-335 EHLDEKSSLYNALA
+335 DHLDEKSSLYNALA
-349 VIVRVMGAASW
+349 VIIRVMDAASW
-360 EYISGGKADV
+360 ADISGGKSDV

-377 FLSIYNPEQRKKTGS
+377 FLKVYNPEQRKKTGS

-405 LVDDALRTYM
+405 LVDDALRTYL

-492 GADVPEDGLNLYVAD
+492 GAEVAEVPEDGLNLYVTD
-507 TLYDPY
+507 TLGDPY
-513 SRAKPMSGNTLR
+513 AKQKPLNGHTLR

-554 KAQGMGGWVES
+554 KAEGMGGWVES
-565 GHRYKK
+565 GFRSP
-571 KDEKEKNSPILDDF
+571 DVASPILDDF
-585 RAPSMGGYERV
+585 RAQGMGKYEYV
-596 LKNLYIYF
+596 LKNLYVYF

-615 SFRVIESESDNSQ
+615 SFHALEGQPDSAQ
-628 HAGVVCFITPSS
+628 HAGVVCFITADG
-640 YLNGPGFAGMR
+640 YLHGPGFAGMR

-666 TPEGYGPEKENA
+666 TPEGLRPPAKNA
-678 IFAIKTPVAISLF
+678 VFAIETPVSIALF
-691 IREENTDEERMAD
+691 LREENTDEETPAD
-704 IRYVALHGTFE
+704 IRYIALHGTFA
-715 EKMQALANLE
+715 EKIEALAALNL
-725 LDGEEF
+725 DSAEF
-731 MPVRSGWG
+731 EPVRSGWG
-739 NQFAP
+739 DKFAP
-744 DSGKDW
+744 EAGGDWDSYPELPDFYASCFPGVKP
-750 NSYLY
+750 N
-755 MDDLYSVSSSGID
+755 
-768 PSRKW
+768 KTW
-773 VVAPSQR
+773 VYAPSESVLQ
-780 ILEERWSELTEGN
+780 ERWAELIEGN
-793 DLKIRANRF
+793 NLEVRAERF
-802 KETPTAGI
+802 KETRDTKI
-810 AKGKTPLL
+810 TEGKKPLP
-818 GNDTFQGSKES
+818 GKDTFQGSLES

-836 EVIPTVP
+836 EFIPDTP
-843 NIVPIGYRSFDRQY
+843 NIVPVGYRSFDRQY
-857 ILADARLL
+857 ILADARLA
-865 DRPRPKLWPYRI
+865 DMPRPKLWEHRVPE
-877 QNQIFI
+877 QIFI
-883 VEQYARNPKNGPGLY
+883 VEQHSRHPKAGPGLY
-898 FSSLIPDKN
+898 ISSLIPDMN
-907 AFKGSHGGRCYP
+907 SFKGSEGGRTHP
-919 VFTTDGEP
+919 TLTIGGIP
-927 NLRTSVAQ
+927 NLTESAAQ
-935 LLCERFGND
+935 MLRERFGAD
-944 APGNL
+944 APGDL

-956 TGHPEYVRTFS
+956 TGHPGYVRTFDE
-967 KPLETSHMRAPLTA
+967 PLQQAGIRVPLTA
-981 DPELWERAVQLGK
+981 DPALWERAVQLGK

-1026 PNPTVDMGKTM
+1026 PNPTVDMGRTM
-1037 PEEKPSFS
+1037 PEKKPSFS
-1045 PDPVDSLSEE
+1045 PDPVDSLSKE
-1055 ENNPVMGTVSFGQ
+1055 ENNPIMGTVSFGR
-1068 ARCENMEKRVF
+1068 ARCENVEKRVF
-1079 DYTIG
+1079 DYTVG

-1096 LKKPEEVSSSPLDE
+1096 LKKPIVRQSSPLDE

-1118 AWSEEYERLLYTLT
+1118 TWSEEYERLLYTLT

-1153 IFREEFVDTED
+1153 IFREEFVVTEG

>member
-1 MEILCG
+1 
-7 QKHLS
+7 
-12 AQELWG
+12 
-18 KGKSIVTDFN
+18 
-28 SLIAEFGNQV
+28 
-38 RENLR
+38 
-43 FGEGEPEAQL
+43 
-53 TNPVATLLKGFGAL
+53 
-67 HSMEVQTV
+67 
-75 RETSLKTAGGG
+75 
-86 LVSEG
+86 
-91 LVRPDYAIMV
+91 MV

-115 KNIDPDSFTKKSHEY
+115 KNIDPASFTKKSHEY
-130 KQWQRLR
+130 RQWQRLR

-155 GKPVPTGSEKNDN
+155 GEPVLTSTGYD
-168 AVNVSA
+168 AVHMH
-174 GSVIINK
+174 GSFSGHGT
-181 KRVLFPE
+181 L
-188 KITWSA
+188 SA
-194 PANLATLFLNFL
+194 PDALATFFLNFL
-206 RWVPAPITSADRLV
+206 RWVPAPITSADQLV

-229 LREEMLLGLD
+229 LREEMLLGLA

-258 DLLIPSKLVG
+258 DFVIPPPLVG
-268 LRDDWRDTLAPGTS
+268 LRKDWRDTLAPSTS

-297 LVVALSEGHNLSIES
+297 LVVALSEGHDLSLETF
-312 LSTMANRL
+312 STMAGRL

-360 EYISGGKADV
+360 SDISGGKSDV

-377 FLSIYNPEQRKKTGS
+377 FLKVYNPEQRKKTGS
-392 YYTPVEVVDQMVR
+392 YYPPVEVVDQMVR
-405 LVDDALRTYM
+405 LVDDALRTYL

-434 TGTYPLSVMHKVAK
+434 TGTYPLSVMHKVAR

-477 FSVAELRLNQTLKEL
+477 FSVAELRLNQTLKEM

-507 TLYDPY
+507 TLSDPY
-513 SRAKPMSGNTLR
+513 AKQKPVNSQTLR

-554 KAQGMGGWVES
+554 KAEGMGGWVES
-565 GHRYKK
+565 GFRSP
-571 KDEKEKNSPILDDF
+571 EVASPILDDF
-585 RAPSMGGYERV
+585 RAPGMGKYEYV
-596 LKNLYIYF
+596 LKNLYVYF

-615 SFRVIESESDNSQ
+615 SFRALEGQPDSAQ
-628 HAGVVCFITPSS
+628 RAGVVCFITASG

-666 TPEGYGPEKENA
+666 TPEGKRPPAKNA
-678 IFAIKTPVAISLF
+678 VFAIETPVSIALF
-691 IREENTDEERMAD
+691 LREENTDEETPAD
-704 IRYVALHGTFE
+704 IRYVALHGTFA
-715 EKMQALANLE
+715 EKMQALATLD
-725 LDGEEF
+725 LDGAEF
-731 MPVRSGWG
+731 EPARSGWG
-739 NQFAP
+739 DKFAP
-744 DSGKDW
+744 EAGGDWDSYPALPDFYASCFPGVKP
-750 NSYLY
+750 N
-755 MDDLYSVSSSGID
+755 
-768 PSRKW
+768 KTW
-773 VVAPSQR
+773 VYAPSESVLQ
-780 ILEERWSELTEGN
+780 ERWAELIEGN
-793 DLKIRANRF
+793 DLEVRAERF
-802 KETPTAGI
+802 KETRDTKI
-810 AKGKTPLL
+810 TEGKKPLP
-818 GNDTFQGSKES
+818 GKDTFQGSLES

-836 EVIPTVP
+836 EFIPDTP
-843 NIVPIGYRSFDRQY
+843 NIVPVGYRSFDRQY
-857 ILADARLL
+857 ILADARLA
-865 DRPRPKLWPYRI
+865 DMPRPQLWEHRVSE
-877 QNQIFI
+877 QIFI
-883 VEQYARNPKNGPGLY
+883 VEQHAHYPKAGPGLY
-898 FSSLIPDKN
+898 FSALIPDMD
-907 AFKGSHGGRCYP
+907 AFKGSEGGRAHP
-919 VFTTDGEP
+919 TLTTGGTP
-927 NLRTSVAQ
+927 NLTEPAAQ
-935 LLCERFGND
+935 MLRERFGDN
-944 APGNL
+944 APGDL

-956 TGHPEYVRTFS
+956 TGHPGYVRTFDE
-967 KPLETSHMRAPLTA
+967 PLQQAGIRVPLTA

-994 QVVWLH
+994 QIVWLH

-1008 LPGMKYLHQL
+1008 LPGMERLHQL
-1018 PEGADYTL
+1018 PEGADYAL
-1026 PNPTVDMGKTM
+1026 PTPTVDMGRTM
-1037 PEEKPSFS
+1037 PEKKPSFS
-1045 PDPVDSLSEE
+1045 PDPVNSLSEE
-1055 ENNPVMGTVSFGQ
+1055 QNSPVMGTVSFGQ
-1068 ARCENMEKRVF
+1068 ARCENVEKRVF
-1079 DYTIG
+1079 DYTVG

-1096 LKKPEEVSSSPLDE
+1096 LKKPVVRRSSSLND

>member
-1 MEILCG
+1 M
-7 QKHLS
+7 
-12 AQELWG
+12 
-18 KGKSIVTDFN
+18 TDFN
-28 SLIAEFGNQV
+28 SLIAEFGRQV

-43 FGEGEPEAQL
+43 VGDGEPEAQL
-53 TNPVATLLKGFGAL
+53 TNPVATLLQDFGAL
-67 HSMEVQTV
+67 HSMKVVTV

-115 KNIDPDSFTKKSHEY
+115 KNIDPASFTKKSHEY

-155 GKPVPTGSEKNDN
+155 GEPVLTSTGYE
-168 AVNVSA
+168 AVHMH
-174 GSVIINK
+174 GSFSGHGT
-181 KRVLFPE
+181 L
-188 KITWSA
+188 SA
-194 PANLATLFLNFL
+194 PDALATFFLNFL
-206 RWVPAPITSADRLV
+206 RWVPAPITSADQLV

-229 LREEMLLGLD
+229 LREEMLLGLS
-239 AQEKTYKAD
+239 AQEKTYKAE

-258 DLLIPSKLVG
+258 DFVIPPPLVG
-268 LRDDWRDTLAPGTS
+268 LRKDWRDTLAPSTS

-297 LVVALSEGHNLSIES
+297 LVVALSEGHDLSLETF
-312 LSTMANRL
+312 STMAGRL

-335 EHLDEKSSLYNALA
+335 EHLDEESSLYNALA

-360 EYISGGKADV
+360 ADISGGKSDV

-377 FLSIYNPEQRKKTGS
+377 FLKVYNPEQRKKTGS

-405 LVDDALRTYM
+405 LVDDALRTYL

-434 TGTYPLSVMHKVAK
+434 TGTYPLSVMHQVAK

-477 FSVAELRLNQTLKEL
+477 FSVAELRLNQTLKEM
-492 GADVPEDGLNLYVAD
+492 GGDVPEDGLNLYVAD
-507 TLYDPY
+507 TLSDPY
-513 SRAKPMSGNTLR
+513 AKQKPVNGNTLR

-554 KAQGMGGWVES
+554 KAEGMGGWVES
-565 GHRYKK
+565 GFRSP
-571 KDEKEKNSPILDDF
+571 DVASPILDDF
-585 RAPSMGGYERV
+585 RAPGMGKYEYV
-596 LKNLYIYF
+596 LKNLYVYF

-615 SFRVIESESDNSQ
+615 SFRALEGQSDSAQ
-628 HAGVVCFITPSS
+628 RAGVVCFITADG
-640 YLNGPGFAGMR
+640 YLHGPGFAGMR

-666 TPEGYGPEKENA
+666 TPEGKRPPAKNA
-678 IFAIKTPVAISLF
+678 VFAIETPVSIALF
-691 IREENTDEERMAD
+691 LREENTDEETPAD
-704 IRYVALHGTFE
+704 IRYVALHGTFA
-715 EKMQALANLE
+715 EKMQALATLD
-725 LDGEEF
+725 LDGAGFE
-731 MPVRSGWG
+731 PVRSGWG
-739 NQFAP
+739 DKFAP
-744 DSGKDW
+744 EAGGDWDSYPALPDFYA
-750 NSYLY
+750 SYFPG
-755 MDDLYSVSSSGID
+755 VK
-768 PSRKW
+768 PNKTW
-773 VVAPSQR
+773 VYAPSESVLQ
-780 ILEERWSELTEGN
+780 ERWAELIEGN
-793 DLKIRANRF
+793 DLEVRAERF
-802 KETPTAGI
+802 KETSSTGI
-810 AKGKTPLL
+810 AVGKKPLP
-818 GNDTFQGSKES
+818 GNDTFQGSLES
-829 LNDQIAR
+829 LNDQITR
-836 EVIPTVP
+836 EIIPDAP
-843 NIVPIGYRSFDRQY
+843 NIVPVGYRSFDRQY
-857 ILADARLL
+857 ILADSRLL
-865 DRPRPKLWPYRI
+865 HRASPDLWEHRVPG
-877 QNQIFI
+877 QIFI
-883 VEQYARNPKNGPGLY
+883 VEQHAHYPKAGPGLY
-898 FSSLIPDKN
+898 FSALIPDMH
-907 AFKGSHGGRCYP
+907 AFNNRGGRAHP
-919 VFTTDGEP
+919 ALTIGGTP
-927 NLRTSVAQ
+927 NLTESASQMLR
-935 LLCERFGND
+935 ERFGDN
-944 APGNL
+944 APGDL

-956 TGHPEYVRTFS
+956 TGHPGYVRTFDE
-967 KPLETSHMRAPLTA
+967 PLQQAGIRVPLTA
-981 DPELWERAVQLGK
+981 DPALWERAVQLGK

-1018 PEGADYTL
+1018 PEGADYAL
-1026 PNPTVDMGKTM
+1026 PTPTVDMGKTM
-1037 PEEKPSFS
+1037 PEKKPSFS
-1045 PDPVDSLSEE
+1045 PDTVTGSLSEE
-1055 ENNPVMGTVSFGQ
+1055 ENISVTGTVSFGQ
-1068 ARCENMEKRVF
+1068 ARCENVEKRVF

-1096 LKKPEEVSSSPLDE
+1096 LKKPVVRRSSSLND

>member
-1 MEILCG
+1 M
-7 QKHLS
+7 
-12 AQELWG
+12 
-18 KGKSIVTDFN
+18 TDFN
-28 SLIAEFGNQV
+28 SLIAEFGRQV

-43 FGEGEPEAQL
+43 VGDGEPEAQL
-53 TNPVATLLKGFGAL
+53 TNPVATLLQDFGAL
-67 HSMEVQTV
+67 HSMKVVTV

-115 KNIDPDSFTKKSHEY
+115 KNIDPASFTKKSHEY

-155 GKPVPTGSEKNDN
+155 GEPVLTSTGYE
-168 AVNVSA
+168 AVHMH
-174 GSVIINK
+174 GSFSGHGT
-181 KRVLFPE
+181 L
-188 KITWSA
+188 SA
-194 PANLATLFLNFL
+194 PDALATFFLNFL
-206 RWVPAPITSADRLV
+206 RWVPAPITSADQLV

-229 LREEMLLGLD
+229 LREEMLLGLS
-239 AQEKTYKAD
+239 AQEKTYKAE

-258 DLLIPSKLVG
+258 DFVIPPPLVG
-268 LRDDWRDTLAPGTS
+268 LRKDWRDTLAPSTS

-297 LVVALSEGHNLSIES
+297 LVVALSEGHDLSLETF
-312 LSTMANRL
+312 STMAGRL

-360 EYISGGKADV
+360 ADISGGKSDV

-377 FLSIYNPEQRKKTGS
+377 FLKVYNPEQRKKTGS

-405 LVDDALRTYM
+405 LVDDALRTYL

-434 TGTYPLSVMHKVAK
+434 TGTYPLSVMHQVAK

-459 ALNRLAKNLY
+459 ALNRLANNLY

-477 FSVAELRLNQTLKEL
+477 FSVAELRLNQTLKEM
-492 GADVPEDGLNLYVAD
+492 GGDVPEDGLNLYVAD
-507 TLYDPY
+507 TLSDPY
-513 SRAKPMSGNTLR
+513 AKQKPVNGNTLR

-554 KAQGMGGWVES
+554 KAEGMGGWVES
-565 GHRYKK
+565 GFRSP
-571 KDEKEKNSPILDDF
+571 DVASPILDDF
-585 RAPSMGGYERV
+585 RAPGMGKYEYV
-596 LKNLYIYF
+596 LKNLYVYF

-615 SFRVIESESDNSQ
+615 SFRALEGQPDSAQ
-628 HAGVVCFITPSS
+628 RAGVVCFITASG

-666 TPEGYGPEKENA
+666 TPEGKRPPAKNA
-678 IFAIKTPVAISLF
+678 VFAIETPVSIALF
-691 IREENTDEERMAD
+691 LREEDTNEQVPAD
-704 IRYVALHGTFE
+704 IRYVALHGTLT
-715 EKMQALANLE
+715 EKLQALAT
-725 LDGEEF
+725 LDLGSSEF
-731 MPVRSGWG
+731 EPVRSGWG
-739 NQFAP
+739 DKFAP
-744 DSGKDW
+744 EAGGDWDSYPALPDFYASCFPGVKP
-750 NSYLY
+750 N
-755 MDDLYSVSSSGID
+755 
-768 PSRKW
+768 KTW
-773 VVAPSQR
+773 VYAPSES
-780 ILEERWSELTEGN
+780 ILQERWAELIEGN
-793 DLKIRANRF
+793 DLEVRAERF
-802 KETPTAGI
+802 KETRDTKI
-810 AKGKTPLL
+810 TEGKKPLP
-818 GNDTFQGSKES
+818 GKDTFQGSLES

-836 EVIPTVP
+836 EFIPDTP
-843 NIVPIGYRSFDRQY
+843 NIVPVGYRSFDRQY
-857 ILADARLL
+857 ILADARLA
-865 DRPRPKLWPYRI
+865 DMPRPQLWEHRVSE
-877 QNQIFI
+877 QIFI
-883 VEQYARNPKNGPGLY
+883 VEQHAHYPKAGPGLY
-898 FSSLIPDKN
+898 FSALIPDMD
-907 AFKGSHGGRCYP
+907 AFKGSEGGRAHP
-919 VFTTDGEP
+919 TLTTGGTP
-927 NLRTSVAQ
+927 NLTKSASQMLR
-935 LLCERFGND
+935 ERFGDN
-944 APGNL
+944 APGDL

-956 TGHPEYVRTFS
+956 TGHPGYVRTFDE
-967 KPLETSHMRAPLTA
+967 PLQQAGIRVPLTA

-1018 PEGADYTL
+1018 PEGADYAL
-1026 PNPTVDMGKTM
+1026 PTPTVDMGKTM
-1037 PEEKPSFS
+1037 PEKKPSFS
-1045 PDPVDSLSEE
+1045 PDTVTGSLSEE
-1055 ENNPVMGTVSFGQ
+1055 ENISVTGTVSFGQ
-1068 ARCENMEKRVF
+1068 ARCENVEKRVF

-1096 LKKPEEVSSSPLDE
+1096 LKKPVVRRSSSLND

>member
-1 MEILCG
+1 M
-7 QKHLS
+7 
-12 AQELWG
+12 
-18 KGKSIVTDFN
+18 TDFN
-28 SLIAEFGNQV
+28 SLIAEFGRQV

-43 FGEGEPEAQL
+43 VGEGEPEAQL
-53 TNPVATLLKGFGAL
+53 TNPVATLLQDFGAL
-67 HSMEVQTV
+67 HSMKVVTV

-86 LVSEG
+86 LISEG
-91 LVRPDYAIMV
+91 LVRPDYAITV

-115 KNIDPDSFTKKSHEY
+115 KNIDPASFSKKSHEY
-130 KQWQRLR
+130 RQWQRLR

-155 GKPVPTGSEKNDN
+155 GEPVLTSTGYD
-168 AVNVSA
+168 AVHVH
-174 GSVIINK
+174 GSFSG
-181 KRVLFPE
+181 RGTL
-188 KITWSA
+188 SA
-194 PANLATLFLNFL
+194 PDALATFFLNFL
-206 RWVPAPITSADRLV
+206 RWVPAPIKSADQLV

-229 LREEMLLGLD
+229 LREEMLLGLA
-239 AQEKTYKAD
+239 AQEKTYKAE
-248 QAKAK
+248 QAKAR

-258 DLLIPSKLVG
+258 DEVLPPQLVG
-268 LRDDWRDTLAPGTS
+268 LRKDWRDTLAPSTS

-297 LVVALSEGHNLSIES
+297 LVVALSEGHDLSLETF
-312 LSTMANRL
+312 STMASRL

-360 EYISGGKADV
+360 ADISGGKSDV

-377 FLSIYNPEQRKKTGS
+377 FLKVYNPAQRKKTGS
-392 YYTPVEVVDQMVR
+392 YYTPVEVVNQMVR
-405 LVDDALRTYM
+405 LVDDALRTYL

-492 GADVPEDGLNLYVAD
+492 GAEVAEVPEDGLNLYVTD
-507 TLYDPY
+507 TLGDPY
-513 SRAKPMSGNTLR
+513 AKQKPLNGHTLR

-554 KAQGMGGWVES
+554 KAEGMGGWVES
-565 GHRYKK
+565 GFRSP
-571 KDEKEKNSPILDDF
+571 DVASPILDDF
-585 RAPSMGGYERV
+585 RAQGMGKYEYV
-596 LKNLYIYF
+596 LKNLYVYF

-615 SFRVIESESDNSQ
+615 SFHALEGQPDSAQ
-628 HAGVVCFITPSS
+628 HAGVVCFITADG
-640 YLNGPGFAGMR
+640 YLHGPGFAGMR

-666 TPEGYGPEKENA
+666 TPEGLRPPAKNA
-678 IFAIKTPVAISLF
+678 VFAIETPVSIALF
-691 IREENTDEERMAD
+691 LREENTDEETPAD
-704 IRYVALHGTFE
+704 IRYIALHGTFA
-715 EKMQALANLE
+715 EKIEALAALNL
-725 LDGEEF
+725 DSAEF
-731 MPVRSGWG
+731 EPVRSGWG
-739 NQFAP
+739 DKFAP
-744 DSGKDW
+744 EAGGDWDSYPELPDFYASCFPGVKP
-750 NSYLY
+750 N
-755 MDDLYSVSSSGID
+755 
-768 PSRKW
+768 KTW
-773 VVAPSQR
+773 VYAPSESVLQ
-780 ILEERWSELTEGN
+780 ERWAELIEGN
-793 DLKIRANRF
+793 NLEVRAERF
-802 KETPTAGI
+802 KETRDTKI
-810 AKGKTPLL
+810 TEGKKPLP
-818 GNDTFQGSKES
+818 GKDTFQGSLES

-836 EVIPTVP
+836 EFIPDTP
-843 NIVPIGYRSFDRQY
+843 NIVPVGYRSFDRQY
-857 ILADARLL
+857 ILADARLA
-865 DRPRPKLWPYRI
+865 DMPRPKLWEHRVPE
-877 QNQIFI
+877 QIFI
-883 VEQYARNPKNGPGLY
+883 VEQHSRHPKAGPGLY
-898 FSSLIPDKN
+898 ISSLIPDMN
-907 AFKGSHGGRCYP
+907 SFKGSEGGRTHP
-919 VFTTDGEP
+919 TLTIGGIP
-927 NLRTSVAQ
+927 NLTESAAQ
-935 LLCERFGND
+935 MLRERFGAD
-944 APGNL
+944 APGDL

-956 TGHPEYVRTFS
+956 TGHPGYVRTFDE
-967 KPLETSHMRAPLTA
+967 PLQQAGIRVPLTA
-981 DPELWERAVQLGK
+981 DPALWERAVQLGK

-1008 LPGMKYLHQL
+1008 LPGMKYLHQV
-1018 PEGADYTL
+1018 PKGADYTL
-1026 PNPTVDMGKTM
+1026 PNPTVDMGRTM
-1037 PEEKPSFS
+1037 PEKKPSFS
-1045 PDPVDSLSEE
+1045 PDPVDSLSKE
-1055 ENNPVMGTVSFGQ
+1055 ENNPIMGTVSFGR
-1068 ARCENMEKRVF
+1068 ARCENVEKRVF
-1079 DYTIG
+1079 DYTVG

-1096 LKKPEEVSSSPLDE
+1096 LKKPIVRQSSPLDE

-1118 AWSEEYERLLYTLT
+1118 TWSEEYERLLYTLT

-1153 IFREEFVDTED
+1153 IFREEFVVTEG

>member
-1 MEILCG
+1 
-7 QKHLS
+7 
-12 AQELWG
+12 
-18 KGKSIVTDFN
+18 
-28 SLIAEFGNQV
+28 
-38 RENLR
+38 
-43 FGEGEPEAQL
+43 
-53 TNPVATLLKGFGAL
+53 
-67 HSMEVQTV
+67 
-75 RETSLKTAGGG
+75 
-86 LVSEG
+86 
-91 LVRPDYAIMV
+91 MV

-115 KNIDPDSFTKKSHEY
+115 KNIDPASFTKKSHEY

-155 GKPVPTGSEKNDN
+155 GEPVLTTTGYD
-168 AVNVSA
+168 AVHMH
-174 GSVIINK
+174 GSFSGHGT
-181 KRVLFPE
+181 L
-188 KITWSA
+188 SA
-194 PANLATLFLNFL
+194 PDALATFFLNFL
-206 RWVPAPITSADRLV
+206 RWVPVPIKSADQLV

-229 LREEMLLGLD
+229 LREEMLLGL
-239 AQEKTYKAD
+239 AVQEKTYKAD

-258 DLLIPSKLVG
+258 DFVIPPPLVG
-268 LRDDWRDTLAPGTS
+268 LRKDWRDTLAPSTS

-297 LVVALSEGHNLSIES
+297 LVVALSEGHDLSLETF
-312 LSTMANRL
+312 STMAGRL

-335 EHLDEKSSLYNALA
+335 EHLDKKSSLYNALA
-349 VIVRVMGAASW
+349 VIVRVMGATSW
-360 EYISGGKADV
+360 ADISGGKSDV

-377 FLSIYNPEQRKKTGS
+377 FLKVYNPEQRKKTGS

-405 LVDDALRTYM
+405 LVDDALRTYL

-434 TGTYPLSVMHKVAK
+434 TGTYPLSVMHQVAK

-477 FSVAELRLNQTLKEL
+477 FSVAELRLNQTLKEM

-507 TLYDPY
+507 TLSDPY
-513 SRAKPMSGNTLR
+513 AKQKPVNGNTLR

-554 KAQGMGGWVES
+554 KAEGMGGWVES
-565 GHRYKK
+565 GFRSP
-571 KDEKEKNSPILDDF
+571 DVTSPILDDF
-585 RAPSMGGYERV
+585 RAPGMGKYEYV
-596 LKNLYIYF
+596 LKNLYVYF

-615 SFRVIESESDNSQ
+615 SFRALEGQPDSSQ
-628 HAGVVCFITPSS
+628 RAGVVCFITADG

-666 TPEGYGPEKENA
+666 TPEGKRPPAKNA
-678 IFAIKTPVAISLF
+678 VFAIETPVSIALF
-691 IREENTDEERMAD
+691 LREENTDEETPAD
-704 IRYVALHGTFE
+704 IRYVALHGTFA
-715 EKMQALANLE
+715 EKIQALAALD
-725 LDGEEF
+725 LDGAEF
-731 MPVRSGWG
+731 EPVRSGWG
-739 NQFAP
+739 DKFAP
-744 DSGKDW
+744 EAGGDWDSYPELPDFYASCFPGVKP
-750 NSYLY
+750 N
-755 MDDLYSVSSSGID
+755 
-768 PSRKW
+768 KTW
-773 VVAPSQR
+773 VYAPSESVLQ
-780 ILEERWSELTEGN
+780 ERWAELIEGN
-793 DLKIRANRF
+793 DLEVRAERF
-802 KETPTAGI
+802 KETRDTKI
-810 AKGKTPLL
+810 TEGKKPLP
-818 GNDTFQGSKES
+818 GSDTFQGSLES
-829 LNDQIAR
+829 LNDQIER
-836 EVIPTVP
+836 ELIPDTP
-843 NIVPIGYRSFDRQY
+843 NIVQVGYRSFDRQY
-857 ILADARLL
+857 ILADSRLIHM
-865 DRPRPKLWPYRI
+865 PSPQLWGYRVPE
-877 QNQIFI
+877 QIFI
-883 VEQYARNPKNGPGLY
+883 VEQHAHYPKAGPGLY
-898 FSSLIPDKN
+898 FSALIPDMN
-907 AFKGSHGGRCYP
+907 AFKGSEGGRSHP
-919 VFTTDGEP
+919 TLTTGGTP
-927 NLRTSVAQ
+927 NLIGSASQMLR
-935 LLCERFGND
+935 ERFGDN
-944 APGNL
+944 APGDL

-956 TGHPEYVRTFS
+956 TGHPGYVRTFDE
-967 KPLETSHMRAPLTA
+967 PLQQAGIRVPLTA

-1026 PNPTVDMGKTM
+1026 PTPTVDMGRTM
-1037 PEEKPSFS
+1037 PEKKPSFS
-1045 PDPVDSLSEE
+1045 PDPVNSLSEE
-1055 ENNPVMGTVSFGQ
+1055 QNSPVMGTVSFGQ
-1068 ARCENMEKRVF
+1068 ARCENVEKRVF
-1079 DYTIG
+1079 DYTVG

-1091 WAKYR
+1091 WTKYR
-1096 LKKPEEVSSSPLDE
+1096 LKKPVVRRSSSLND

-1132 HLVHLEPAQ
+1132 HLVNLEPAQ

>member
-1 MEILCG
+1 
-7 QKHLS
+7 
-12 AQELWG
+12 
-18 KGKSIVTDFN
+18 
-28 SLIAEFGNQV
+28 
-38 RENLR
+38 
-43 FGEGEPEAQL
+43 
-53 TNPVATLLKGFGAL
+53 
-67 HSMEVQTV
+67 
-75 RETSLKTAGGG
+75 
-86 LVSEG
+86 
-91 LVRPDYAIMV
+91 MV

-115 KNIDPDSFTKKSHEY
+115 KNIDPASFAKKSHEY

-155 GKPVPTGSEKNDN
+155 GEPVLTSTGYD
-168 AVNVSA
+168 AVHMH
-174 GSVIINK
+174 GSFSGHGT
-181 KRVLFPE
+181 L
-188 KITWSA
+188 SA
-194 PANLATLFLNFL
+194 PDALATFFLNFL
-206 RWVPAPITSADRLV
+206 RWVPAPITSAVQLV

-229 LREEMLLGLD
+229 LREEMLLGLA
-239 AQEKTYKAD
+239 AQEKTYKAE

-258 DLLIPSKLVG
+258 DSVFPPPLVG
-268 LRDDWRDTLAPGTS
+268 LRKDWRDTLAPSTS

-297 LVVALSEGHNLSIES
+297 LVVALSENLDLS
-312 LSTMANRL
+312 LETFSTMAGRL

-335 EHLDEKSSLYNALA
+335 EHLDKESSLYNALA

-360 EYISGGKADV
+360 ADISGGKSDV

-377 FLSIYNPEQRKKTGS
+377 FLKVYNPEQRKKTGS

-405 LVDDALRTYM
+405 LVDDALRTYL

-434 TGTYPLSVMHKVAK
+434 TGTYPLSVMHQVAK

-492 GADVPEDGLNLYVAD
+492 GAEVPKEGLNLYVAD
-507 TLYDPY
+507 TLSDPY
-513 SRAKPMSGNTLR
+513 AKQKPVNGNTLR

-554 KAQGMGGWVES
+554 KAEGMGGWVES
-565 GHRYKK
+565 GFRSP
-571 KDEKEKNSPILDDF
+571 DVASPILDDF
-585 RAPSMGGYERV
+585 RAPGMGKYEYV
-596 LKNLYIYF
+596 LKNLYVYF

-615 SFRVIESESDNSQ
+615 SFRALEGQPDSAQ
-628 HAGVVCFITPSS
+628 RAGVVCFITADG
-640 YLNGPGFAGMR
+640 YLHGPGFAGMR

-666 TPEGYGPEKENA
+666 TPEGKRPPAKNA
-678 IFAIKTPVAISLF
+678 VFAIETPVSIALF
-691 IREENTDEERMAD
+691 LREENTDEETPAD
-704 IRYVALHGTFE
+704 IRYVALHGTFV
-715 EKMQALANLE
+715 EKMQALATLD
-725 LDGEEF
+725 LDGAEF
-731 MPVRSGWG
+731 ELARSGWG
-739 NQFAP
+739 DKFAP
-744 DSGKDW
+744 EAGGDWDSYPELPDFYASCFPGVKP
-750 NSYLY
+750 N
-755 MDDLYSVSSSGID
+755 
-768 PSRKW
+768 KTW
-773 VVAPSQR
+773 VYAPSESVLQ
-780 ILEERWSELTEGN
+780 ERWAELIEGN
-793 DLKIRANRF
+793 DLEVRAERF
-802 KETPTAGI
+802 KETRDTKI
-810 AKGKTPLL
+810 TEGKKPLP
-818 GNDTFQGSKES
+818 GSDTFQGSLES

-836 EVIPTVP
+836 ELIPDTP
-843 NIVPIGYRSFDRQY
+843 NIVQVGYRSFDRQY
-857 ILADARLL
+857 ILADARLA
-865 DRPRPKLWPYRI
+865 DMPRPKLWEHRVPE
-877 QNQIFI
+877 QVFI
-883 VEQYARNPKNGPGLY
+883 VEQHAHYPKAGPGLY
-898 FSSLIPDKN
+898 FSALIPDMH
-907 AFKGSHGGRCYP
+907 AFNNRGGRAHP
-919 VFTTDGEP
+919 VLNVNGTP
-927 NLRTSVAQ
+927 NLTEPAAQ
-935 LLCERFGND
+935 MLRERFGDN
-944 APGNL
+944 APGDL

-956 TGHPEYVRTFS
+956 TGHPGYVRTFDE
-967 KPLETSHMRAPLTA
+967 PLQQAGIRVPLTA

-1008 LPGMKYLHQL
+1008 LPGMERLHQL

-1026 PNPTVDMGKTM
+1026 PTPTVDMGKTM
-1037 PEEKPSFS
+1037 PEKKPSFS
-1045 PDPVDSLSEE
+1045 PDPVTGTLSEE
-1055 ENNPVMGTVSFGQ
+1055 QNIPVTGTVSFGR
-1068 ARCENMEKRVF
+1068 ARCENVEKRVF
-1079 DYTIG
+1079 DYTVG

-1096 LKKPEEVSSSPLDE
+1096 LKKPVVRRSSSLND

-1147 VLAGEQ
+1147 VLTGEQ